1 MASELNID
9 TKFLRN
15 LEKVDES
22 LQKIVK
28 STNDATAAFEEMLRK
43 TDSFDI
49 IAKLQSNLSKL
60 VGKKVEID
68 VDGKNVKS
76 ISETMDRLVEQVKS
90 LAGTDLFDTS
100 KIYENEKGIVA
111 LESHIANINKVIK
124 DLKKNIGNI
133 DAEKY
138 VSAPFVQTTQF
149 VAPINPRTQ
158 KEYGKNTNAYR
169 NAYSNYEEEVAKER
183 EAYEERE
190 RIMEEAFNKEKEIRK
205 KSIEDAI
212 HALIEKKAIA
222 TEELEWQKM
231 TFAERLEYTQS
242 SLNKI
247 LKAEKKN
254 VDDVRKE
261 YKQLLAE
268 QIDIMSK
275 RQKLGDYAD
284 GAEKTSAEKE
294 YDIQFERRN
303 ARRIEIEREYGD
315 SVVDIAENAQR
326 KILDL
331 EMARIKKAKEAE
343 FERYAT
349 SPTGALEISSKATT
363 INQMKDAQKY
373 IQAARA
379 NVDVSD
385 TETIKKLND
394 EYTRLRMTIEN
405 LTTAEKNEQ
414 TLQPTLKNEYARL
427 LVELDKINKAK
438 EKAANT
444 SAFKRGE
451 EESVRSMNALLER
464 ENDVKAKMAKIEEA
478 ARVKTEERIKL
489 EKELAFWTEQ
499 RDEAR
504 KKINERDIRD
514 AKKGKGSTE
523 ANNYLY
529 ADEMAQKKQQE
540 LSLIDGYE
548 SALDEV
554 VRKHEAARAMESIAL
569 TEKTERERAEKVKA
583 AWIEMLK
590 YNSTNGAISSKD
602 ARGAIS
608 YADNT
613 QTLKDEKE
621 AIEYLKDAR
630 LRLNKEDEKYEETL
644 EDLNKKIAEH
654 THNIKM
660 ATDAQ
665 YAENQAKKQA
675 REVNTTYAGAL
686 NFSKHTQSINEQ
698 IQAIKYLKEAREKLN
713 KNDFGS
719 ENEYKKAVKDIT
731 DEINRQQEAVDEL
744 EGKTKKTNSELSTL
758 SRRLIAAFS
767 INAISNYVSKVVQLR
782 GEFALQQKALAAIVQ
797 DQKAA
802 NKLWEQTVSLALK
815 SPYRVKQLV
824 TYTKQLA
831 AYRVETQKLHDTTK
845 MLADVSA
852 GLGVDMERLI
862 LAYGQVK
869 AANYLRGTE
878 LRQFSE
884 AGINILGELATYFE
898 ETRGKAFSVAEVF
911 EMVSKRAVK
920 FEDVDAV
927 FKRLT
932 GSSGIFFKMQEKQAE
947 TVAGQLSNL
956 RDAYEIMLND
966 IGKQNEGTIISVI
979 SAARI
984 IVAHWREIATIVKPI
999 LETLVVGM
1007 AAWRVQMALSSK
1019 SLKTFGLYMK
1029 QFYIL
1034 ATQGKNAMIAFS
1046 KASSISSFAPFA
1058 LAIGAAVAALGNLI
1072 LNFYKYK
1079 QTISEINKKH
1089 DEAVKQINELN
1100 MEFIQASKKSNPYKE
1115 HVESL
1120 QNLISLANKKYKMEI
1135 DVDIKKLSDGEIETM
1150 FNDIRSRM
1158 MSDELFISSA
1168 MKDFASRNMWG
1179 NDIFGDEI
1187 VEDIKDFSDALQSY
1201 DEFIVNNQSKLISS
1215 LRDNYND
1222 LTDAEKKAL
1231 EELSKGFDSSAE
1243 SQEEYM
1249 QRTRD
1254 AITELIVAT
1263 GSALFDKRTV
1273 LDNKEYQSLYNETN
1287 KRLGG
1292 LHNSALTKISELR
1305 ASSKEAIKE
1314 WYEYIKKVQGLE
1326 GLPKDEL
1333 ERKLK
1338 LVISE
1343 TQLRNE
1349 WNDNVVRNINAWTEE
1364 YYRTQKG
1371 ITIKL
1376 NVPQATT
1383 MDNVLSSW
1391 QEEYNRK
1398 FKDYYGFQ
1406 KISNV
1411 DVTRDDIRTTLEEDY
1426 KKLKAEIDRFNSKDT
1441 SIADLYKDFDIVGAN
1456 KQLGELNA
1464 QINALGGN
1472 TDKLKKGGGSQKDWY
1487 SEMAKSI
1494 RDAHKDFISLNEDLG
1509 DAEALTEAIKK
1520 NTGAFSEAAKNAKLD
1535 VSLTDF
1541 SNFDSEGGSIGALNK
1556 LLEMIPKNAK
1566 NARINIQKMIG
1577 DITSEDIVNN
1587 AKESFDDLSRQFEK
1601 MFENYR
1607 LTIELKDAGFNSDFV
1622 ETFFNIPNVT
1632 TENIRDEIKKM
1643 LGDSAKEIS
1652 NDTSLI
1658 DAINKSTLSDK
1669 IKKLLLDNLSKVT
1682 KEEGNALQK
1691 RLKQY
1696 IDYTKESLS
1705 EISKIRLDEARE
1717 LQSVTDVIN
1726 AEIKRVGKDT
1736 EEGKRLVG
1744 ILETLRKSIKR
1755 NADEDAQK
1763 AEWENFKGSDMYT
1776 MMFEDLEYFGTKALG
1791 VLKTKLEE
1799 FKGSLSDLDVSD
1811 VKEIISQIEK
1821 IEGVM
1826 IDRNPFKLLSETK
1839 TDLKGLPSEKEL
1851 QQQFADS
1858 SMKVDEY
1865 QKELDAVNA
1874 IIAAKNTILNADKKT
1889 EDNIKSSAEAEKS
1902 LSEYTKKYGDY
1913 TQKSVAE
1920 LNQRKAALEENLN
1933 KEKGIAETSRKGLGL
1948 YKKSRQEYAS
1958 AANKVQ
1964 QIGQQVD
1971 NAFSAT
1977 RDILSAV
1984 GVEADS
1990 VAGTLLEA
1998 GQNMTSLIFS
2008 AIQMQLQ
2015 FKAMGV
2021 AANSALGVI
2030 GWIATALQVVAQLFT
2045 ALFSIHDKKREKQIQ
2060 KELDLV
2066 KKLEKE
2072 YKKLEKAMDEAYSVD
2087 AMKSSYDEAQKN
2099 LDAQIASYE
2108 KIIQLEKAKKK
2119 TDNDKLEEYQDKL
2132 EELREQKEELK
2143 REKVE
2148 DFGGNYDFRSVTREF
2163 VDAWLDA
2170 FRETGIGIDG
2180 LDEKFKELMQNI
2192 VVEQA
2197 VMTGA
2202 SKILEPMLNSINKNL
2217 EDDFVLDS
2225 DELSEIEDLNEDAR
2239 LRLDQFLK
2247 SLFGEGGVFSDYV
2260 NTEANGEL
2268 DGLQKG
2274 IQGITEETAQIIEGY
2289 LNSIRFF
2296 VSEKYN
2302 LLSNFVS
2309 SFTNTEMENP
2319 IISQLKIIAV
2329 QTTSINTLL
2338 NSLTAPHPTQDGF
2351 GIKVVI

>member
-190 RIMEEAFNKEKEIRK
+190 RLEEEIFNRVKESRK
-205 KSIEDAI
+205 RNIENAM

-275 RQKLGDYAD
+275 RQKLEGYEDSR
-284 GAEKTSAEKE
+284 EKQAAEKE

-331 EMARIKKAKEAE
+331 EMARIKKAEEAE

-349 SPTGALEISSKATT
+349 SPSGALNLASKATT

-427 LVELDKINKAK
+427 LVELDKIASAK
-438 EKAANT
+438 EKVSKT
-444 SAFKRGE
+444 SAFRNGDAA
-451 EESVRSMNALLER
+451 SVRSMSALLER
-464 ENDVKAKMAKIEEA
+464 EKDIREKMSKIEEA
-478 ARVKTEERIKL
+478 AKVKTKERIEL
-489 EKELAFWTEQ
+489 EKELASWTAK
-499 RDEAR
+499 RAEAGR
-504 KKINERDIRD
+504 KQET
-514 AKKGKGSTE
+514 SEYTH
-523 ANNYLY
+523 
-529 ADEMAQKKQQE
+529 ADEKVKE
-540 LSLIDGYE
+540 IERNLSLMDGYE
-548 SALDEV
+548 SALDDV

-569 TEKTERERAEKVKA
+569 TEKTEKEKAEIANRILKERLAESSKYGSISSDSANRMISVTDNSQNVAEEERAIKKLE
-583 AWIEMLK
+583 E
-590 YNSTNGAISSKD
+590 
-602 ARGAIS
+602 AR
-608 YADNT
+608 
-613 QTLKDEKE
+613 KH
-621 AIEYLKDAR
+621 
-630 LRLNKEDEKYEETL
+630 LNQNDVDYQETL
-644 EDLNKKIAEH
+644 ERLNKKIAEH

-675 REVNTTYAGAL
+675 REVNTTYDGAL
-686 NFSKHTQSINEQ
+686 NFSRNTQSINEQ

-713 KNDFGS
+713 KYDFGS

-731 DEINRQQEAVDEL
+731 DEINRQKESLDEL

-782 GEFALQQKALAAIVQ
+782 GEFALQKKALSAIVQ

-802 NKLWEQTVSLALK
+802 NKLWEQTISLALK

-831 AYRVETQKLHDTTK
+831 AYRIETEKLHDTTK

-920 FEDVDAV
+920 FEDVDEV

-979 SAARI
+979 SSARFI
-984 IVAHWREIATIVKPI
+984 ISHWEGIATIVKPI
-999 LETLVVGM
+999 LEMLVVGM
-1007 AAWRVQMALSSK
+1007 AAWRVQMLRNSETI
-1019 SLKTFGLYMK
+1019 KTFGLYMK

-1034 ATQGKNAMIAFS
+1034 VTKGKKAMVDFS
-1046 KASSISSFAPFA
+1046 KASNISKFAPFT
-1058 LAIGAAVAALGNLI
+1058 LAIGAAVVALGHLI
-1072 LNFYKYK
+1072 SNINKYN
-1079 QTISEINKKH
+1079 QAISEINKKH
-1089 DEAVKQINELN
+1089 DEAVRQINELN
-1100 MEFIQASKKSNPYKE
+1100 MEFIQASKQQNPYKAQIDA
-1115 HVESL
+1115 L
-1120 QNLISLANKKYKMEI
+1120 KKLISLAEKKYKMNIE
-1135 DVDIKKLSDGEIETM
+1135 VDISKLNQEDIEKT

-1158 MSDELFISSA
+1158 SSDELFISSA
-1168 MKDFASRNMWG
+1168 MKTFSNREHVRFNL
-1179 NDIFGDEI
+1179 FGDEI
-1187 VEDIKDFSDALQSY
+1187 VDDVKDFSDALQY
-1201 DEFIVNNQSKLISS
+1201 YNEIIVNNQSEIISS
-1215 LRDNYND
+1215 LKDNYND
-1222 LTDAEKKAL
+1222 LTEAEKKAL

-1243 SQEEYM
+1243 SQEEYL
-1249 QRTRD
+1249 QRVGNILGKLRKQEQERLDFSYNNSTYEEYKKLSSEIANIWGITYTRIGMGFD
-1254 AITELIVAT
+1254 TLIHQT
-1263 GSALFDKRTV
+1263 
-1273 LDNKEYQSLYNETN
+1273 
-1287 KRLGG
+1287 
-1292 LHNSALTKISELR
+1292 
-1305 ASSKEAIKE
+1305 KEAKKE

-1364 YYRTQKG
+1364 YYREQKG

-1376 NVPQATT
+1376 NVPQVTT

-1411 DVTRDDIRTTLEEDY
+1411 DVTREDLITTLDEEY
-1426 KKLKAEIDRFNSKDT
+1426 KKLKAERDRFKSRDT
-1441 SIADLYKDFDIVGAN
+1441 SIADLYEDFDIVGAT
-1456 KQLGELNA
+1456 KKLAELKAQLT
-1464 QINALGGN
+1464 ALGGN

-1494 RDAHKDFISLNEDLG
+1494 RDAHKDFLSLNEDLG
-1509 DAEALTEAIKK
+1509 DAEALTEAIKR

-1535 VSLTDF
+1535 VSITDF

-1652 NDTSLI
+1652 NDKSLI

-1799 FKGSLSDLDVSD
+1799 FKSSLKDLPVSD

-1839 TDLKGLPSEKEL
+1839 TDLKGIPSEKEL

-1865 QKELDAVNA
+1865 QKELDAINA
-1874 IIAAKNTILNADKKT
+1874 IIAAKNTILNTDKKT

-1913 TQKSVAE
+1913 TQKSVTE
-1920 LNQRKAALEENLN
+1920 LNQRKAALEQNLN
-1933 KEKGIAETSRKGLGL
+1933 KEKEIANTSRKGLGL

-1984 GVEADS
+1984 GVESDS

-2108 KIIQLEKAKKK
+2108 KIIQLEKDKKK

-2202 SKILEPMLNSINKNL
+2202 SKILQPMLDSINKSL

-2225 DELSEIEDLNEDAR
+2225 DELSSIEELNEDAR

>member
-169 NAYSNYEEEVAKER
+169 NAYSNYEEEVAKQR

-190 RIMEEAFNKEKEIRK
+190 RLEEEIFNREKEIRK
-205 KSIEDAI
+205 KRIEDAI

-275 RQKLGDYAD
+275 RQKLEGYEDSRERQA
-284 GAEKTSAEKE
+284 AEKE

-326 KILDL
+326 KILDI
-331 EMARIKKAKEAE
+331 EMARIKKAEEAE

-349 SPTGALEISSKATT
+349 SPSGALNLASKATT

-427 LVELDKINKAK
+427 LVELDKIASAK
-438 EKAANT
+438 EKAYKT
-444 SAFKRGE
+444 SAFRNRDE
-451 EESVRSMNALLER
+451 ASVQSTIALLER
-464 ENDVKAKMAKIEEA
+464 EKDIRAKMAKIEEA
-478 ARVKTEERIKL
+478 AKVKTKERIEL

-499 RDEAR
+499 RDAAR

-514 AKKGKGSTE
+514 AKKGQGSTE

-529 ADEMAQKKQQE
+529 ADEMVQKKQQE

-554 VRKHEAARAMESIAL
+554 IRKHEAARAMESIAL
-569 TEKTERERAEKVKA
+569 TEKTERERAEIA
-583 AWIEMLK
+583 NRILRERLAESSK
-590 YNSTNGAISSKD
+590 YGSISSDSANRMIRATDNSQNVAEEERAIKKLEE
-602 ARGAIS
+602 AR
-608 YADNT
+608 
-613 QTLKDEKE
+613 KH
-621 AIEYLKDAR
+621 
-630 LRLNKEDEKYEETL
+630 LNQNDVNYQETL
-644 EDLNKKIAEH
+644 ERLNTKIAEH

-675 REVNTTYAGAL
+675 REVNTTYDGAL
-686 NFSKHTQSINEQ
+686 NFSRNTQSINEQ

-731 DEINRQQEAVDEL
+731 DEINRQKESLDEL

-767 INAISNYVSKVVQLR
+767 INAISNYVSKVVTLR

-802 NKLWEQTVSLALK
+802 NKLWEQTVALALK

-911 EMVSKRAVK
+911 DMVSKRAVK
-920 FEDVDAV
+920 FEDVDEV

-1007 AAWRVQMALSSK
+1007 TVWRVQMALSSK

-1072 LNFYKYK
+1072 LNFHKYK
-1079 QTISEINKKH
+1079 QAISEINKKH
-1089 DEAVKQINELN
+1089 DEAVRQVNEIN
-1100 MEFIQASKKSNPYKE
+1100 MEFIQASKQQNPYK
-1115 HVESL
+1115 SQIDAL
-1120 QNLISLANKKYKMEI
+1120 KKLISLAEKKYKMTIE
-1135 DVDIKKLSDGEIETM
+1135 VDIAKLNSENIEKT

-1168 MKDFASRNMWG
+1168 MKTFTNRDKRLTLE
-1179 NDIFGDEI
+1179 DTI
-1187 VEDIKDFSDALQSY
+1187 VEDMRDFSNSVQSL
-1201 DEFIVNNQSKLISS
+1201 DEYISNNQANIVSKLK
-1215 LRDNYND
+1215 DNYSD
-1222 LTDAEKKAL
+1222 LTKEEKDAL
-1231 EELSKGFDSSAE
+1231 EELSKGFDASAE
-1243 SQEEYM
+1243 SQEEYL
-1249 QRTRD
+1249 QRVINT
-1254 AITELIVAT
+1254 
-1263 GSALFDKRTV
+1263 FDKIVGKEEER
-1273 LDNKEYQSLYNETN
+1273 LEFARSYGKEGEYQKLASKINNVWGGTYN
-1287 KRLGG
+1287 
-1292 LHNSALTKISELR
+1292 KIASGILDLR
-1305 ASSKEAIKE
+1305 DKTKEATKE
-1314 WYEYIKKVQGLE
+1314 WYEFIKKVQGLE
-1326 GLPKDEL
+1326 GLPKEEL
-1333 ERKLK
+1333 ERRLK
-1338 LVISE
+1338 IVINE
-1343 TQLRNE
+1343 TQIKNE
-1349 WNDNVVRNINAWTEE
+1349 WNDKVVRNINAWTEE
-1364 YYRTQKG
+1364 YYRQQKG

-1376 NVPQATT
+1376 NAPQVTT

-1411 DVTRDDIRTTLEEDY
+1411 DVTRDDIRATLQEDY
-1426 KKLKAEIDRFNSKDT
+1426 KKLKEDIKEFNSRDT
-1441 SIADLYKDFDIVGAN
+1441 SIADLYKDFDIVGAT
-1456 KQLGELNA
+1456 KKLEELNA
-1464 QINALGGN
+1464 QITALGGN
-1472 TDKLKKGGGSQKDWY
+1472 NDKLKKGGGSQKDWY

-1509 DAEALTEAIKK
+1509 DAEALTEAIKR

-1577 DITSEDIVNN
+1577 DITSEDTVNK

-1776 MMFEDLEYFGTKALG
+1776 MMFEDLEYFGTKALD

-1799 FKGSLSDLDVSD
+1799 FKSSLKDLPVSD

-1821 IEGVM
+1821 IENVM
-1826 IDRNPFKLLSETK
+1826 IDRNPFKLLRETK
-1839 TDLKGLPSEKEL
+1839 TDLKKLPSEKEL

-1858 SMKVDEY
+1858 SAKVDEY
-1865 QKELDAVNA
+1865 QKELDAINA
-1874 IIAAKNTILNADKKT
+1874 IIAAKNTILNTDKKT

-1913 TQKSVAE
+1913 TQKSVTE

-1958 AANKVQ
+1958 AANKAQ

-2066 KKLEKE
+2066 NKLEKE

-2108 KIIQLEKAKKK
+2108 KIIQLEKDKKK

-2202 SKILEPMLNSINKNL
+2202 SKILQPMLDSINKNL

>member
-68 VDGKNVKS
+68 VDGRNVKS

-169 NAYSNYEEEVAKER
+169 NAYSNYEEEVARER

-190 RIMEEAFNKEKEIRK
+190 RLEEEIFNRVKESRK
-205 KSIEDAI
+205 RNIENAM

-242 SLNKI
+242 ALNKI

-275 RQKLGDYAD
+275 RQKLEGYEDSR
-284 GAEKTSAEKE
+284 EKQAAEKE

-331 EMARIKKAKEAE
+331 EMARIKKAEEAE

-349 SPTGALEISSKATT
+349 SPSGALNLASKATT

-427 LVELDKINKAK
+427 LVELDKIASAK
-438 EKAANT
+438 EKAYKT
-444 SAFKRGE
+444 SAFGNRDE
-451 EESVRSMNALLER
+451 ASVHSIVALLER
-464 ENDVKAKMAKIEEA
+464 EKDVKAKMAKIEDA

-489 EKELAFWTEQ
+489 EKELVFWTEQ

-529 ADEMAQKKQQE
+529 ADEKVKE
-540 LSLIDGYE
+540 IERNLSLTDGYE
-548 SALDEV
+548 SALDDV

-569 TEKTERERAEKVKA
+569 TEKTEKEKAEIANRILKERLAESSKYGSISSDSANRMIRATDNSQNVAEEERAIKKLE
-583 AWIEMLK
+583 E
-590 YNSTNGAISSKD
+590 
-602 ARGAIS
+602 AR
-608 YADNT
+608 
-613 QTLKDEKE
+613 KH
-621 AIEYLKDAR
+621 
-630 LRLNKEDEKYEETL
+630 LNQNDVDYQETL
-644 EDLNKKIAEH
+644 ERLNKKIAEH

-675 REVNTTYAGAL
+675 REVNTTYSGAL
-686 NFSKHTQSINEQ
+686 NFSRNTQSINEQ
-698 IQAIKYLKEAREKLN
+698 IQAIKYLREAREKLS

-731 DEINRQQEAVDEL
+731 DEINRQKESLDEL
-744 EGKTKKTNSELSTL
+744 EGKTKNTNSELSTL

-782 GEFALQQKALAAIVQ
+782 GEFALQQKALSAIVQ

-802 NKLWEQTVSLALK
+802 NKLWEQTISLALK

-911 EMVSKRAVK
+911 DMVSKRAVK
-920 FEDVDAV
+920 FEDVDEV

-979 SAARI
+979 SSARF

-1007 AAWRVQMALSSK
+1007 TAWRVQMALSSK

-1079 QTISEINKKH
+1079 QAISEINKKH
-1089 DEAVKQINELN
+1089 DEAVRQVNEIN
-1100 MEFIQASKKSNPYKE
+1100 MEFIQASKQQNPYK
-1115 HVESL
+1115 SQIDAL
-1120 QNLISLANKKYKMEI
+1120 KKLISLAEKKYKMTIE
-1135 DVDIKKLSDGEIETM
+1135 VDIAKLNSDDIENT

-1168 MKDFASRNMWG
+1168 MKTFTNRDKRLTLE
-1179 NDIFGDEI
+1179 DTI
-1187 VEDIKDFSDALQSY
+1187 VEDMRDFSNSVQSL
-1201 DEFIVNNQSKLISS
+1201 DEYISNNQANIVSKLK
-1215 LRDNYND
+1215 DNYSD
-1222 LTDAEKKAL
+1222 LTKEEKDAL
-1231 EELSKGFDSSAE
+1231 EELSKGFDASAE
-1243 SQEEYM
+1243 SQEEYLK
-1249 QRTRD
+1249 RVINT
-1254 AITELIVAT
+1254 
-1263 GSALFDKRTV
+1263 FDKIVGKEEER
-1273 LDNKEYQSLYNETN
+1273 LEFARSYGKEGEYQKLASKINDVW
-1287 KRLGG
+1287 GG
-1292 LHNSALTKISELR
+1292 TYYKIASGIDNLR
-1305 ASSKEAIKE
+1305 DKTKEATKE
-1314 WYEYIKKVQGLE
+1314 WYEFIKRVEGLE

-1338 LVISE
+1338 LVINE
-1343 TQLRNE
+1343 TQIKNE
-1349 WNDNVVRNINAWTEE
+1349 WNDKVVRNINAWTEE

-1376 NVPQATT
+1376 NVPQVTT

-1441 SIADLYKDFDIVGAN
+1441 RIANLYKDFDIVGAN
-1456 KQLGELNA
+1456 KQLEELNA
-1464 QINALGGN
+1464 QITALGGN

-1509 DAEALTEAIKK
+1509 DAEALTEAIKR

-1632 TENIRDEIKKM
+1632 TENIRDEIKKL

-1776 MMFEDLEYFGTKALG
+1776 MMFEDLEYFGTKALD
-1791 VLKTKLEE
+1791 VLKTKLEG
-1799 FKGSLSDLDVSD
+1799 FKSSLKDLKVSN

-1826 IDRNPFKLLSETK
+1826 IDRNPFKLLRETK

-1858 SMKVDEY
+1858 SAKVDEY
-1865 QKELDAVNA
+1865 QEELDAVNA
-1874 IIAAKNTILNADKKT
+1874 IIAAKNTILNTDKKT

-1913 TQKSVAE
+1913 TKLSVAE
-1920 LNQRKAALEENLN
+1920 LNQRKASLEENLN

-1984 GVEADS
+1984 GVESDS

-2008 AIQMQLQ
+2008 AIEMQLQ

-2099 LDAQIASYE
+2099 LDSQIASYE
-2108 KIIQLEKAKKK
+2108 KIIQLEKDKKK

-2163 VDAWLDA
+2163 VDAWIDA

-2202 SKILEPMLNSINKNL
+2202 SKILQPMLDSINKSL

-2225 DELSEIEDLNEDAR
+2225 DELSSIEELNEDAR

>member
-49 IAKLQSNLSKL
+49 IAKLQSDLSKL

-68 VDGKNVKS
+68 VDGRNVKS

-190 RIMEEAFNKEKEIRK
+190 RLEEEIFNRVKESRK
-205 KSIEDAI
+205 RNIENVM

-242 SLNKI
+242 ALNKI

-275 RQKLGDYAD
+275 RQKLEGYEDSRERQA
-284 GAEKTSAEKE
+284 AEKE
-294 YDIQFERRN
+294 YDTQFERRN

-326 KILDL
+326 KILDI
-331 EMARIKKAKEAE
+331 EMARIKKAEEAE

-349 SPTGALEISSKATT
+349 SPSGALNFASKATT

-427 LVELDKINKAK
+427 LVELDKIASAK
-438 EKAANT
+438 EKAYKT
-444 SAFKRGE
+444 SAFGNRDE
-451 EESVRSMNALLER
+451 ASVHSIVALLER
-464 ENDVKAKMAKIEEA
+464 EKDIREKMAKIEEA
-478 ARVKTEERIKL
+478 AKVKTKERIEL
-489 EKELAFWTEQ
+489 EKELASWTAK
-499 RDEAR
+499 RAEAGR
-504 KKINERDIRD
+504 KQETSEY
-514 AKKGKGSTE
+514 A
-523 ANNYLY
+523 L
-529 ADEMAQKKQQE
+529 ADEKVKE
-540 LSLIDGYE
+540 IERNLSLMDGYE
-548 SALDEV
+548 SALDDV
-554 VRKHEAARAMESIAL
+554 VRKHEAARAMESIAI
-569 TEKTERERAEKVKA
+569 TEKTEKEKAEIANRILRERLAESS
-583 AWIEMLK
+583 K
-590 YNSTNGAISSKD
+590 YGSISSDSANRMIRATDNSQNVAEEERAIKKLEE
-602 ARGAIS
+602 AR
-608 YADNT
+608 
-613 QTLKDEKE
+613 KH
-621 AIEYLKDAR
+621 
-630 LRLNKEDEKYEETL
+630 LNQNDVDYQETL
-644 EDLNKKIAEH
+644 ERLNKKIAEH

-675 REVNTTYAGAL
+675 REVNTTYDGAL
-686 NFSKHTQSINEQ
+686 NFSRNTQSINEQ

-731 DEINRQQEAVDEL
+731 DEINRQKESLDEL

-852 GLGVDMERLI
+852 GLGIDMERLI

-911 EMVSKRAVK
+911 DMVSKRAVK
-920 FEDVDAV
+920 FEDVDEV

-966 IGKQNEGTIISVI
+966 IGKENEGLILTVVR
-979 SAARI
+979 AARY
-984 IVAHWREIATIVKPI
+984 IVSHWKEIATIVKPI

-1007 AAWRVQMALSSK
+1007 TAWRVQMALSSK

-1046 KASSISSFAPFA
+1046 KAASISSFAPFA

-1072 LNFYKYK
+1072 LNLNKYN
-1079 QTISEINKKH
+1079 QAISEINKKH
-1089 DEAVKQINELN
+1089 DEAVRQINELN

-1120 QNLISLANKKYKMEI
+1120 QKLISLANKKYKMEI

-1168 MKDFASRNMWG
+1168 IKTFASREGRINP
-1179 NDIFGDEI
+1179 FGDEI
-1187 VEDIKDFSDALQSY
+1187 VKDIKQFSDALQSY
-1201 DEFIVNNQSKLISS
+1201 DEFIVNNQSKLISN
-1215 LRDNYND
+1215 LKDNYND
-1222 LTDAEKKAL
+1222 LTDAEKTAL

-1249 QRTRD
+1249 QRVRNTLKKLVEHEEVS
-1254 AITELIVAT
+1254 I
-1263 GSALFDKRTV
+1263 SYALDTKSNDEFAKVMSRIRKV
-1273 LDNKEYQSLYNETN
+1273 IGDNY
-1287 KRLGG
+1287 
-1292 LHNSALTKISELR
+1292 SELAR
-1305 ASSKEAIKE
+1305 FVTAVRNKTKDATEE
-1314 WYEYIKKVQGLE
+1314 WYEFIEKVQGLE

-1343 TQLRNE
+1343 TQLKNE

-1376 NVPQATT
+1376 NAPQVTT

-1406 KISNV
+1406 KISNI
-1411 DVTRDDIRTTLEEDY
+1411 DVTREDLITTLDEQY
-1426 KKLKAEIDRFNSKDT
+1426 KKLKADRDRFNSRDT
-1441 SIADLYKDFDIVGAN
+1441 TIADLYKDFDIVGAT
-1456 KQLGELNA
+1456 KKLAELEAQLNA
-1464 QINALGGN
+1464 LRGN
-1472 TDKLKKGGGSQKDWY
+1472 DDKLKKGGGSQKDWY

-1509 DAEALTEAIKK
+1509 DAEALTEAIKR

-1587 AKESFDDLSRQFEK
+1587 AKESFDDLSRQFEQ

-1622 ETFFNIPNVT
+1622 DTFFNIPNVT

-1669 IKKLLLDNLSKVT
+1669 IKKLLIDNLSKVT

-1776 MMFEDLEYFGTKALG
+1776 MMFEDIEYFGTKALG

-1799 FKGSLSDLDVSD
+1799 FKSSLKDLPVSD

-1821 IEGVM
+1821 IENVM
-1826 IDRNPFKLLSETK
+1826 IDRNPFKLLRETK

-1858 SMKVDEY
+1858 SAKVDEY
-1865 QKELDAVNA
+1865 QEELDAVNA
-1874 IIAAKNTILNADKKT
+1874 IIAAKNTILNTDKKS

-1913 TQKSVAE
+1913 TQKSVTE

-1958 AANKVQ
+1958 AANRVQ

-1984 GVEADS
+1984 GVESDS

-2099 LDAQIASYE
+2099 LDSQIASYE
-2108 KIIQLEKAKKK
+2108 KIIQLEKDKKK

-2202 SKILEPMLNSINKNL
+2202 SKILQPMLDSINKSL

>member
-68 VDGKNVKS
+68 VDGRNVKS

-190 RIMEEAFNKEKEIRK
+190 RLEEEIFNKEKEIRK

-242 SLNKI
+242 ALNKI

-275 RQKLGDYAD
+275 RQKLEGYEDSR
-284 GAEKTSAEKE
+284 EKQAAEKE

-331 EMARIKKAKEAE
+331 EMARIKKAEEAE

-349 SPTGALEISSKATT
+349 SPSGALNLASKATT

-427 LVELDKINKAK
+427 LVELDKIASAK
-438 EKAANT
+438 EKVSKT
-444 SAFKRGE
+444 SAFRNGDAA
-451 EESVRSMNALLER
+451 SVRSMSALLER
-464 ENDVKAKMAKIEEA
+464 EKDIREKMSKIEEA
-478 ARVKTEERIKL
+478 AKVKTKERIEL
-489 EKELAFWTEQ
+489 EKELASWTAK
-499 RDEAR
+499 RAEAGR
-504 KKINERDIRD
+504 KQET
-514 AKKGKGSTE
+514 SEYTH
-523 ANNYLY
+523 
-529 ADEMAQKKQQE
+529 ADEKVKE
-540 LSLIDGYE
+540 IERNLSLMDGYE
-548 SALDEV
+548 SALDDV

-569 TEKTERERAEKVKA
+569 TEKTERERAEIA
-583 AWIEMLK
+583 NRILK
-590 YNSTNGAISSKD
+590 ERLAESSKYGSISSDSANRMIRATDNSQNVAEEERAIKKLEE
-602 ARGAIS
+602 ARK
-608 YADNT
+608 N
-613 QTLKDEKE
+613 
-621 AIEYLKDAR
+621 
-630 LRLNKEDEKYEETL
+630 LNKNDVDYQETL
-644 EDLNKKIAEH
+644 ERLNKKIAEH

-675 REVNTTYAGAL
+675 REVNTTYDGAL
-686 NFSKHTQSINEQ
+686 DFSRNTQSINEQ

-731 DEINRQQEAVDEL
+731 DEINRQKESLDEL

-802 NKLWEQTVSLALK
+802 NKLWEQTVALALK

-911 EMVSKRAVK
+911 DMVSKRAVK
-920 FEDVDAV
+920 FEDVDEV

-1007 AAWRVQMALSSK
+1007 TAWRVQMALSSK

-1046 KASSISSFAPFA
+1046 KASSISSFTPFA
-1058 LAIGAAVAALGNLI
+1058 LAIGAAVAALANLI
-1072 LNFYKYK
+1072 VNFVKYK
-1079 QTISEINKKH
+1079 QVISDINKKH

-1135 DVDIKKLSDGEIETM
+1135 DVDIKKFSDGEIETM

-1168 MKDFASRNMWG
+1168 MKDFASRNVWS

-1222 LTDAEKKAL
+1222 LTEAEKKAL
-1231 EELSKGFDSSAE
+1231 DELSKGFDSSAE

-1263 GSALFDKRTV
+1263 GSALFDKRKV

-1305 ASSKEAIKE
+1305 VSSKEAIKE

-1343 TQLRNE
+1343 TQLKNE

-1364 YYRTQKG
+1364 YYREQKG

-1376 NVPQATT
+1376 NVPQVTT

-1411 DVTRDDIRTTLEEDY
+1411 DVTREDLITTLDEEY
-1426 KKLKAEIDRFNSKDT
+1426 KKLKAERDRFKSRDT
-1441 SIADLYKDFDIVGAN
+1441 SIADLYEDFDIVGAT
-1456 KQLGELNA
+1456 KKLAELKAQLNA
-1464 QINALGGN
+1464 LRGN
-1472 TDKLKKGGGSQKDWY
+1472 DDKLKKGGDSQKDWY

-1494 RDAHKDFISLNEDLG
+1494 RDAHKNFISLNEDLG
-1509 DAEALTEAIKK
+1509 DAEALTEAIKR

-1535 VSLTDF
+1535 VSLKDF
-1541 SNFDSEGGSIGALNK
+1541 SNFDTEEGSIGALNK

-1607 LTIELKDAGFNSDFV
+1607 LTIELKDAGFNSDFL

-1652 NDTSLI
+1652 NDKSLI

-1776 MMFEDLEYFGTKALG
+1776 MMFEDIEYFGTKALG

-1799 FKGSLSDLDVSD
+1799 FKSSLKDLPVSD

-1826 IDRNPFKLLSETK
+1826 IDRNPFKLLRETK
-1839 TDLKGLPSEKEL
+1839 TDLKKLPSEKKL

-1858 SMKVDEY
+1858 SAKVDEY
-1865 QKELDAVNA
+1865 QQELDAINA
-1874 IIAAKNTILNADKKT
+1874 IIAAKNTILNTDKKT
-1889 EDNIKSSAEAEKS
+1889 EDNIKSSAEAERT

-1913 TQKSVAE
+1913 TQKSVTE

-1933 KEKGIAETSRKGLGL
+1933 KEKGIAETSRKGLDL
-1948 YKKSRQEYAS
+1948 YKKSREEYAS
-1958 AANKVQ
+1958 AANKAQ
-1964 QIGQQVD
+1964 QMGQQVD

-1984 GVEADS
+1984 GVESDS

-2108 KIIQLEKAKKK
+2108 KIIQLEKDKKK

-2202 SKILEPMLNSINKNL
+2202 SKILQPMLDSINKSL

-2225 DELSEIEDLNEDAR
+2225 DELSSIEELNEDAR

>member
-68 VDGKNVKS
+68 VDGENVKS

-158 KEYGKNTNAYR
+158 KEYGKNTNEYR

-242 SLNKI
+242 ALNKI

-275 RQKLGDYAD
+275 RQKLEGYEDSR
-284 GAEKTSAEKE
+284 EKQAAEKE

-331 EMARIKKAKEAE
+331 EMARIKKAEEAE

-349 SPTGALEISSKATT
+349 SPSGALNLASKATT

-444 SAFKRGE
+444 SAFKKGE
-451 EESVRSMNALLER
+451 EESVRSMNSLLER

-548 SALDEV
+548 SALDDV

-569 TEKTERERAEKVKA
+569 TEKTERERAEIA
-583 AWIEMLK
+583 NRILK
-590 YNSTNGAISSKD
+590 ERLAESSKYGSISSESANRMIRATDNSQNVAEEERAIKKLEE
-602 ARGAIS
+602 AR
-608 YADNT
+608 
-613 QTLKDEKE
+613 KH
-621 AIEYLKDAR
+621 
-630 LRLNKEDEKYEETL
+630 LNQNDVDYQETL
-644 EDLNKKIAEH
+644 ERLNKKIAEH

-675 REVNTTYAGAL
+675 REVNTTYDGAL
-686 NFSKHTQSINEQ
+686 NFSRNTQSINEQ

-731 DEINRQQEAVDEL
+731 DEINRQKESLDEL

-911 EMVSKRAVK
+911 DMVSKRAVK
-920 FEDVDAV
+920 FEDVDEV

-947 TVAGQLSNL
+947 TVAGQISNL

-979 SAARI
+979 SSARY

-1007 AAWRVQMALSSK
+1007 IAWRINMLRNSET
-1019 SLKTFGLYMK
+1019 LKTFGLYMK

-1034 ATQGKNAMIAFS
+1034 ATQGKNAMIDFS
-1046 KASSISSFAPFA
+1046 KASNISKFAPFA
-1058 LAIGAAVAALGNLI
+1058 LAIGAAVAALSNLI
-1072 LNFYKYK
+1072 MNVVKYG
-1079 QTISEINKKH
+1079 QVISEINKKH
-1089 DEAVKQINELN
+1089 DEAVKPINELN
-1100 MEFIQASKKSNPYKE
+1100 MEFIQASKQQNPYK
-1115 HVESL
+1115 SQIDAL
-1120 QNLISLANKKYKMEI
+1120 KKLISLAEKKYKMTIE
-1135 DVDIKKLSDGEIETM
+1135 VDIAKLNQEDIEKT
-1150 FNDIRSRM
+1150 FNDIRQRM
-1158 MSDELFISSA
+1158 LSEELFISSA
-1168 MKDFASRNMWG
+1168 MKVFANREDGRFNPL
-1179 NDIFGDEI
+1179 GDEI
-1187 VEDIKDFSDALQSY
+1187 IKDFKQFSDELQSY
-1201 DEFIVNNQSKLISS
+1201 YEYISNNQSKLISS
-1215 LRDNYND
+1215 LKDNYND
-1222 LTDAEKKAL
+1222 LTEAEKKAL

-1243 SQEEYM
+1243 SQDEYLE
-1249 QRTRD
+1249 RVRKTL
-1254 AITELIVAT
+1254 AEL
-1263 GSALFDKRTV
+1263 LKQ
-1273 LDNKEYQSLYNETN
+1273 EN
-1287 KRLGG
+1287 KRLIFTGSQVGSDKLASNINKIWGG
-1292 LHNSALTKISELR
+1292 TYHTLSFMIDNLR
-1305 ASSKEAIKE
+1305 SKTTEAKKE
-1314 WYEYIKKVQGLE
+1314 WYEYIKRVQGLE

-1343 TQLRNE
+1343 TQLKNE

-1376 NVPQATT
+1376 NAPQVST

-1398 FKDYYGFQ
+1398 FKGYYGFQ

-1441 SIADLYKDFDIVGAN
+1441 RIANLYKDFDIAGAT
-1456 KQLGELNA
+1456 KKLKELAA
-1464 QINALGGN
+1464 QIAALGGDL
-1472 TDKLKKGGGSQKDWY
+1472 DKLNKEKKRDWY

-1494 RDAHKDFISLNEDLG
+1494 RDTHKDFISLNEDLG

-1520 NTGAFSEAAKNAKLD
+1520 NTGAFSEAAKNAKLN
-1535 VSLTDF
+1535 VSLKDF

-1556 LLEMIPKNAK
+1556 LLEMIPKKAK
-1566 NARINIQKMIG
+1566 NARINIKKMIG

-1776 MMFEDLEYFGTKALG
+1776 MMFEDIEYFGTKALG

-1799 FKGSLSDLDVSD
+1799 FKSSLKDLPVSD

-1821 IEGVM
+1821 IENVM

-1858 SMKVDEY
+1858 SAKVDEY

-1874 IIAAKNTILNADKKT
+1874 IIAAKNTILTVDKSSK
-1889 EDNIKSSAEAEKS
+1889 DSIKSSAEAEKS

-1913 TQKSVAE
+1913 TQKSVTE
-1920 LNQRKAALEENLN
+1920 LNQRKAALEQNLN
-1933 KEKGIAETSRKGLGL
+1933 KEKEIANTSRKGLGL

-1984 GVEADS
+1984 GVESDS
-1990 VAGTLLEA
+1990 VAGILLEA

-2008 AIQMQLQ
+2008 AIEMQLQ

-2030 GWIATALQVVAQLFT
+2030 GWIATSLQVVAQLFT
-2045 ALFSIHDKKREKQIQ
+2045 ALFSIHDKKKEKQIQ

-2108 KIIQLEKAKKK
+2108 KIIQLEKDKKK

-2202 SKILEPMLNSINKNL
+2202 SKILQPMLDSINKSL

-2225 DELSEIEDLNEDAR
+2225 DELSEIEELNEDAR

>member
-68 VDGKNVKS
+68 VDGRNVKS

-169 NAYSNYEEEVAKER
+169 NAYSNYEEEAAKER

-190 RIMEEAFNKEKEIRK
+190 RLEEEIFNKEKEIRK

-275 RQKLGDYAD
+275 RQKLEGYEDSRERQA
-284 GAEKTSAEKE
+284 AEKE

-326 KILDL
+326 KILDM
-331 EMARIKKAKEAE
+331 EMARIKKAEEAE

-349 SPTGALEISSKATT
+349 SPSGALNLASKATT

-427 LVELDKINKAK
+427 LVELDKIASAK
-438 EKAANT
+438 EKAYKT
-444 SAFKRGE
+444 SAFGNRDE
-451 EESVRSMNALLER
+451 ASVQSTIALLER
-464 ENDVKAKMAKIEEA
+464 EKDIRGKMAKIEEA
-478 ARVKTEERIKL
+478 AKVKTKERIEL

-499 RDEAR
+499 RDDAR

-514 AKKGKGSTE
+514 AKKGQGSTE

-529 ADEMAQKKQQE
+529 ADEMVQKKQQE

-554 VRKHEAARAMESIAL
+554 IRKHEAARAMESIAL
-569 TEKTERERAEKVKA
+569 TEKTEREKAEIA
-583 AWIEMLK
+583 HRILK
-590 YNSTNGAISSKD
+590 EKLAEASKYGSISSSSANKMISVTD
-602 ARGAIS
+602 NSQNVAEEERAIKKLEEAR
-608 YADNT
+608 
-613 QTLKDEKE
+613 KH
-621 AIEYLKDAR
+621 
-630 LRLNKEDEKYEETL
+630 LNQNDVNYQETL
-644 EDLNKKIAEH
+644 ERLNKKIAEH

-713 KNDFGS
+713 KYDFGS

-731 DEINRQQEAVDEL
+731 DEINRQKESLDEL

-802 NKLWEQTVSLALK
+802 NKLWEQTISLALK

-911 EMVSKRAVK
+911 DMVSKRAVK
-920 FEDVDAV
+920 FEDVDEV

-1007 AAWRVQMALSSK
+1007 VAWRVQMALSSK

-1079 QTISEINKKH
+1079 QAISEINKKH
-1089 DEAVKQINELN
+1089 DEAVRQVNEIN
-1100 MEFIQASKKSNPYKE
+1100 MEFIQASKQQNPYK
-1115 HVESL
+1115 SQIDAL
-1120 QNLISLANKKYKMEI
+1120 KKLISLAEKKYKMTIE
-1135 DVDIKKLSDGEIETM
+1135 VDIAKLNSDDIEKTFNEIK
-1150 FNDIRSRM
+1150 NSM

-1168 MKDFASRNMWG
+1168 MKTFTNRDKRLTLE
-1179 NDIFGDEI
+1179 DTI
-1187 VEDIKDFSDALQSY
+1187 VEDMVDFSNSVQSL
-1201 DEFIVNNQSKLISS
+1201 DEYISNNQANIVSKLK
-1215 LRDNYND
+1215 DNYSD
-1222 LTDAEKKAL
+1222 LTKEEKDAL
-1231 EELSKGFDSSAE
+1231 EELSKGFDASAE
-1243 SQEEYM
+1243 SQEEYLK
-1249 QRTRD
+1249 RVINT
-1254 AITELIVAT
+1254 
-1263 GSALFDKRTV
+1263 FDKIVGKEEER
-1273 LDNKEYQSLYNETN
+1273 LEFARSYGKEGEYQKLASKINNVWGGTYN
-1287 KRLGG
+1287 
-1292 LHNSALTKISELR
+1292 KIASGIDNLR
-1305 ASSKEAIKE
+1305 DKTKEATKE
-1314 WYEYIKKVQGLE
+1314 WYEFIEKVEGLE
-1326 GLPKDEL
+1326 GLPKEEL

-1338 LVISE
+1338 MVINE
-1343 TQLRNE
+1343 TQIKNE
-1349 WNDNVVRNINAWTEE
+1349 WNDKVVRNINAWTEE

-1376 NVPQATT
+1376 NAPQVTT

-1411 DVTRDDIRTTLEEDY
+1411 DVTREDIKTTLQEDY
-1426 KKLKAEIDRFNSKDT
+1426 NKLKAKIGSFYSRDT
-1441 SIADLYKDFDIVGAN
+1441 TIADLYKDFDIVGAN
-1456 KQLGELNA
+1456 KQLKELYA
-1464 QINALGGN
+1464 QITALGGN
-1472 TDKLKKGGGSQKDWY
+1472 TDKLNNAGGSQKDWY

-1509 DAEALTEAIKK
+1509 DAEALTEAIKR

-1556 LLEMIPKNAK
+1556 LLDMIPKNAK

-1577 DITSEDIVNN
+1577 DITSEDTVNK
-1587 AKESFDDLSRQFEK
+1587 AKERFDDLSRQFEK

-1682 KEEGNALQK
+1682 KEESNALQK

-1744 ILETLRKSIKR
+1744 ILETLRKSIKH

-1776 MMFEDLEYFGTKALG
+1776 MMFEDIEYFGTKALD

-1799 FKGSLSDLDVSD
+1799 FKGSLKDLPVSD

-1865 QKELDAVNA
+1865 QQELDAINA
-1874 IIAAKNTILNADKKT
+1874 IIAAKNTILNTDKKS

-1902 LSEYTKKYGDY
+1902 LSEYTQKYGDY

-1933 KEKGIAETSRKGLGL
+1933 KEKGIAETSRKGLDL
-1948 YKKSRQEYAS
+1948 YKKSREEYAS
-1958 AANKVQ
+1958 AANRVQ

-2045 ALFSIHDKKREKQIQ
+2045 ALFSIHDKKKEKQIK
-2060 KELDLV
+2060 KELGLV

-2072 YKKLEKAMDEAYSVD
+2072 YKKLEKAMNEAYSVD

-2108 KIIQLEKAKKK
+2108 KIIQLEKDKKK

-2202 SKILEPMLNSINKNL
+2202 SKILQPMLDSINKNL
-2217 EDDFVLDS
+2217 EDDFILDS

>member
-68 VDGKNVKS
+68 VDGRNVKS

-90 LAGTDLFDTS
+90 LAGADLFDTS

-149 VAPINPRTQ
+149 VAPINPITQ
-158 KEYGKNTNAYR
+158 KEYGKHTNEYR

-242 SLNKI
+242 ALNKI

-275 RQKLGDYAD
+275 RQKLEGYEDSRERQA
-284 GAEKTSAEKE
+284 AEKE
-294 YDIQFERRN
+294 YDTQFERRN

-331 EMARIKKAKEAE
+331 EMARIKKAEEAE

-349 SPTGALEISSKATT
+349 SPSGALNLASKATT

-444 SAFKRGE
+444 SAFKKGE
-451 EESVRSMNALLER
+451 EESVRSMNSLLER

-548 SALDEV
+548 SALDDV

-569 TEKTERERAEKVKA
+569 TEKTEKERAEKAKA

-590 YNSTNGAISSKD
+590 YNSAYGEISSED
-602 ARGAIS
+602 ALGAIS
-608 YADNT
+608 YADSAK
-613 QTLKDEKE
+613 TLKEEKD
-621 AIEYLKDAR
+621 AIEYLKDVR
-630 LRLNKEDEKYEETL
+630 SRLNKEDLNYEETL
-644 EDLNKKIAEH
+644 SKLNRKIEEH

-675 REVNTTYAGAL
+675 REVNTTYSGAL
-686 NFSKHTQSINEQ
+686 DFSRNTQSINEQ

-713 KNDFGS
+713 KYDFGS

-731 DEINRQQEAVDEL
+731 DEINRQKESLDEL

-767 INAISNYVSKVVQLR
+767 INAISNYVSKVVTLR

-802 NKLWEQTVSLALK
+802 NKLWEQTISLALK

-920 FEDVDAV
+920 FEDVDEV

-947 TVAGQLSNL
+947 TVAGQYSNL
-956 RDAYEIMLND
+956 RDAYELMLND
-966 IGKQNEGTIISVI
+966 IGKENEGLIITVI
-979 SAARI
+979 SAARF
-984 IVAHWREIATIVKPI
+984 IVAHWKEIATIVKPI

-1007 AAWRVQMALSSK
+1007 TAWRVQMVLSSK

-1079 QTISEINKKH
+1079 QAISEINKKH
-1089 DEAVKQINELN
+1089 DEAVRQVNEIN
-1100 MEFIQASKKSNPYKE
+1100 MEFIQASKQQNPYK
-1115 HVESL
+1115 SQIDAL
-1120 QNLISLANKKYKMEI
+1120 KKLISLAEKKYKMTIE
-1135 DVDIKKLSDGEIETM
+1135 VDIAKLNSDDIENT

-1168 MKDFASRNMWG
+1168 MKTFTNRDKRLTLE
-1179 NDIFGDEI
+1179 DTI
-1187 VEDIKDFSDALQSY
+1187 VKDMRDFSNSVQSL
-1201 DEFIVNNQSKLISS
+1201 DEYISNNQANIVSKLK
-1215 LRDNYND
+1215 DNYSD
-1222 LTDAEKKAL
+1222 LTKDEKDAL
-1231 EELSKGFDSSAE
+1231 EELSKGFDASAE
-1243 SQEEYM
+1243 SQEEYLK
-1249 QRTRD
+1249 RVINT
-1254 AITELIVAT
+1254 
-1263 GSALFDKRTV
+1263 FDKIVGKEEER
-1273 LDNKEYQSLYNETN
+1273 LEFARSYGKEGEYQKLASKINDVW
-1287 KRLGG
+1287 GG
-1292 LHNSALTKISELR
+1292 TYYKIASGIDNLR
-1305 ASSKEAIKE
+1305 DKTKEATKE
-1314 WYEYIKKVQGLE
+1314 WYEFIKRVEGLE
-1326 GLPKDEL
+1326 GLPKEEL
-1333 ERKLK
+1333 ERRLK
-1338 LVISE
+1338 IVINE
-1343 TQLRNE
+1343 AQIKNE
-1349 WNDNVVRNINAWTEE
+1349 WNDKVVRNINAWTEE
-1364 YYRTQKG
+1364 YYRQQKG

-1376 NVPQATT
+1376 NAPQVTT

-1411 DVTRDDIRTTLEEDY
+1411 DVTREDIKTTLQEDY
-1426 KKLKAEIDRFNSKDT
+1426 NKLKSKIGDFYSRDT
-1441 SIADLYKDFDIVGAN
+1441 KIADLYKDFDIEGAN
-1456 KQLGELNA
+1456 KQLEELNA
-1464 QINALGGN
+1464 QITALGGN

-1494 RDAHKDFISLNEDLG
+1494 RDAHKDFISLKKDLG
-1509 DAEALTEAIKK
+1509 DAEALTEAIKR

-1799 FKGSLSDLDVSD
+1799 FKSSLKDLPVSD

-1821 IEGVM
+1821 IDNVM

-1858 SMKVDEY
+1858 SAKVDEY

-1874 IIAAKNTILNADKKT
+1874 IIAAKNTILNTDKKT

-1913 TQKSVAE
+1913 TQKSVTE
-1920 LNQRKAALEENLN
+1920 LSQRKAALEQNLN
-1933 KEKGIAETSRKGLGL
+1933 KEKEIANTSRKGLGL

-1984 GVEADS
+1984 GVESDS

-2108 KIIQLEKAKKK
+2108 KIIQLEKDKKK

-2202 SKILEPMLNSINKNL
+2202 SKILQPMLDSINKSL

-2225 DELSEIEDLNEDAR
+2225 DELSSIEELNEDAR

>member
-190 RIMEEAFNKEKEIRK
+190 RLEEEIFNRVKESRK
-205 KSIEDAI
+205 RNIENAM

-275 RQKLGDYAD
+275 RQKLEGYEDSR
-284 GAEKTSAEKE
+284 ERQEAEKE

-331 EMARIKKAKEAE
+331 EMARIKKAEEAE

-349 SPTGALEISSKATT
+349 SPSGALNLASKATT

-427 LVELDKINKAK
+427 LVELDKIASARERASK
-438 EKAANT
+438 T
-444 SAFKRGE
+444 SAFKDGNLAAQQEMNSLIEREKDIREKMAVIENAAKKTKRTDIDVE
-451 EESVRSMNALLER
+451 EEKLRLKKEINELSKKEY
-464 ENDVKAKMAKIEEA
+464 EA
-478 ARVKTEERIKL
+478 AKAYSVNGYKVEDYDKYAQIVEKRTEL
-489 EKELAFWTEQ
+489 EKKLNSVEE
-499 RDEAR
+499 
-504 KKINERDIRD
+504 N
-514 AKKGKGSTE
+514 
-523 ANNYLY
+523 
-529 ADEMAQKKQQE
+529 
-540 LSLIDGYE
+540 E
-548 SALDEV
+548 SALDDV

-569 TEKTERERAEKVKA
+569 TEKTERERAEIA
-583 AWIEMLK
+583 NRILK
-590 YNSTNGAISSKD
+590 ERLAEASKYGSISSSSANKMISVTD
-602 ARGAIS
+602 NSQNVAEEERAIKKLEEAR
-608 YADNT
+608 
-613 QTLKDEKE
+613 KH
-621 AIEYLKDAR
+621 
-630 LRLNKEDEKYEETL
+630 LNQNDVDYQETL
-644 EDLNKKIAEH
+644 ERLNKKIAEH

-675 REVNTTYAGAL
+675 REVNTTYDGAL

-698 IQAIKYLKEAREKLN
+698 IQAIKYLKEAREKLS
-713 KNDFGS
+713 KSDFGS

-731 DEINRQQEAVDEL
+731 DEINRQKESLDEL

-767 INAISNYVSKVVQLR
+767 INAISNYVSKVVQIR
-782 GEFALQQKALAAIVQ
+782 GEFALQQKALSAIVQ

-802 NKLWEQTVSLALK
+802 NKLWEQTINLALK

-831 AYRVETQKLHDTTK
+831 AYRIETEKLHDTTK

-920 FEDVDAV
+920 FEDVDEV

-956 RDAYEIMLND
+956 RDAYELMLND
-966 IGKQNEGTIISVI
+966 IGKENEGLILTVVR
-979 SAARI
+979 AARY
-984 IVAHWREIATIVKPI
+984 IVAHWKEIATIVKPI

-1007 AAWRVQMALSSK
+1007 VAWRINMLRNSET
-1019 SLKTFGLYMK
+1019 LKTFGLYMK

-1058 LAIGAAVAALGNLI
+1058 LAIGAVVAALGNLI
-1072 LNFYKYK
+1072 LNIYKYK
-1079 QTISEINKKH
+1079 QAISEINKKH
-1089 DEAVKQINELN
+1089 DEAVKQVNEIN
-1100 MEFIQASKKSNPYKE
+1100 MEFIQASKQQNPYK
-1115 HVESL
+1115 SQIDAL
-1120 QNLISLANKKYKMEI
+1120 KKLISLAEKKYKMTIE
-1135 DVDIKKLSDGEIETM
+1135 VDIAKLNSDDIENT

-1168 MKDFASRNMWG
+1168 MKTFTNRDKRLTLE
-1179 NDIFGDEI
+1179 DTI
-1187 VEDIKDFSDALQSY
+1187 VEDMRDFSNSVQSL
-1201 DEFIVNNQSKLISS
+1201 DEYISNNQANIVSKLK
-1215 LRDNYND
+1215 DNYSD
-1222 LTDAEKKAL
+1222 LTKEEKDAL
-1231 EELSKGFDSSAE
+1231 EELSKGFDASAE
-1243 SQEEYM
+1243 SQEEYL
-1249 QRTRD
+1249 QRVINT
-1254 AITELIVAT
+1254 
-1263 GSALFDKRTV
+1263 FDKIVGKEEER
-1273 LDNKEYQSLYNETN
+1273 LEFARSYGKEGEYQKLSSEINNVWGGTYN
-1287 KRLGG
+1287 
-1292 LHNSALTKISELR
+1292 KIASGIDNLR
-1305 ASSKEAIKE
+1305 DKTKEAKKE

-1333 ERKLK
+1333 ERRLK
-1338 LVISE
+1338 IVINE
-1343 TQLRNE
+1343 TQIKNE
-1349 WNDNVVRNINAWTEE
+1349 WNDKVVRNINAWTEE
-1364 YYRTQKG
+1364 YYRQQKG

-1376 NVPQATT
+1376 NAPKVTT

-1411 DVTRDDIRTTLEEDY
+1411 DVTREDIRTTLQEDY
-1426 KKLKAEIDRFNSKDT
+1426 NKLKEDIKEFNSRDT
-1441 SIADLYKDFDIVGAN
+1441 SIADLYKDFDIVSAN
-1456 KQLGELNA
+1456 KQLEELNA
-1464 QINALGGN
+1464 QITALGGN

-1494 RDAHKDFISLNEDLG
+1494 RDAHKDFLSLNEDLG
-1509 DAEALTEAIKK
+1509 DAEALTEAIKR
-1520 NTGAFSEAAKNAKLD
+1520 NTGAFSEAAKNAKLN
-1535 VSLTDF
+1535 VSLKDF

-1556 LLEMIPKNAK
+1556 LLEMIPKNAN

-1799 FKGSLSDLDVSD
+1799 FKGSLKDLPVSD
-1811 VKEIISQIEK
+1811 MKEIISQIEK
-1821 IEGVM
+1821 IENVM

-1858 SMKVDEY
+1858 SAKVDEY

-1874 IIAAKNTILNADKKT
+1874 IIAAKNTILNTDKKT

-1913 TQKSVAE
+1913 TKLSVTE
-1920 LNQRKAALEENLN
+1920 LNQMRAALEKNLN
-1933 KEKGIAETSRKGLGL
+1933 EEKEIANTSRKGLGL

-2108 KIIQLEKAKKK
+2108 KIIQLEKDKKK

-2202 SKILEPMLNSINKNL
+2202 SKILQPMLNSINKNL

>member
-68 VDGKNVKS
+68 VDGKNVRS

-169 NAYSNYEEEVAKER
+169 NAYSSYEEEVAKEK

-190 RIMEEAFNKEKEIRK
+190 RLEEEIFNRVKESRK
-205 KSIEDAI
+205 RNIENAM

-242 SLNKI
+242 ALNKI

-275 RQKLGDYAD
+275 RQKLEGYEDSRERQA
-284 GAEKTSAEKE
+284 AEKE

-326 KILDL
+326 KILDI
-331 EMARIKKAKEAE
+331 EMARIKKAEEAE

-349 SPTGALEISSKATT
+349 SPSGALNLASKATT

-427 LVELDKINKAK
+427 LVELDKIASAK
-438 EKAANT
+438 EKAYKT
-444 SAFKRGE
+444 SAFGNRDE
-451 EESVRSMNALLER
+451 ASVHSIVALLER
-464 ENDVKAKMAKIEEA
+464 EKDIREKMAKIEEA
-478 ARVKTEERIKL
+478 AKVKTKERIEL
-489 EKELAFWTEQ
+489 EKELASWTAKRE
-499 RDEAR
+499 EAGR
-504 KKINERDIRD
+504 KQETSDY
-514 AKKGKGSTE
+514 A
-523 ANNYLY
+523 L
-529 ADEMAQKKQQE
+529 ADEKVNE
-540 LSLIDGYE
+540 IERNLSLMDGYE
-548 SALDEV
+548 SALDDV

-569 TEKTERERAEKVKA
+569 TEKTEKEKAEIANRILREKLAESSKYGSISSDSANRMIRATDNSQNVAEEERAIKKLE
-583 AWIEMLK
+583 E
-590 YNSTNGAISSKD
+590 
-602 ARGAIS
+602 AR
-608 YADNT
+608 
-613 QTLKDEKE
+613 KH
-621 AIEYLKDAR
+621 
-630 LRLNKEDEKYEETL
+630 LNQNDVDYQETL
-644 EDLNKKIAEH
+644 ERLNKKIAEH

-675 REVNTTYAGAL
+675 REVNTTYDGAL
-686 NFSKHTQSINEQ
+686 NFSRNTQSINEQ

-713 KNDFGS
+713 KYDFGS

-731 DEINRQQEAVDEL
+731 DEINRQKESLDEL

-767 INAISNYVSKVVQLR
+767 INAISNYVSKVVTLR
-782 GEFALQQKALAAIVQ
+782 GEFALQQKALSAIVQ

-802 NKLWEQTVSLALK
+802 NKLWEQTVALALK

-911 EMVSKRAVK
+911 DMVSKRAVK
-920 FEDVDAV
+920 FEDVDEV

-979 SAARI
+979 SSARY

-1007 AAWRVQMALSSK
+1007 TAWRVQMALSSK

-1046 KASSISSFAPFA
+1046 KAASISSFAPFA
-1058 LAIGAAVAALGNLI
+1058 LAIGAAVAALGHLI
-1072 LNFYKYK
+1072 LKIYKYK
-1079 QTISEINKKH
+1079 QAISEINKKH
-1089 DEAVKQINELN
+1089 DEAVRQVNEIN
-1100 MEFIQASKKSNPYKE
+1100 MEFIQASKQQNPYK
-1115 HVESL
+1115 SQIDAL
-1120 QNLISLANKKYKMEI
+1120 KKLISLAEKKYKMTIE
-1135 DVDIKKLSDGEIETM
+1135 VDIAKLNSEDIEKTFNEIK
-1150 FNDIRSRM
+1150 NSM

-1168 MKDFASRNMWG
+1168 MKTFTNR
-1179 NDIFGDEI
+1179 DERLTLENTI
-1187 VEDIKDFSDALQSY
+1187 VKDMIDFSNSVQSL
-1201 DEFIVNNQSKLISS
+1201 DEYISNEQASIVSKLKDNYSS
-1215 LRDNYND
+1215 L
-1222 LTDAEKKAL
+1222 TKEEKDAL
-1231 EELSKGFDSSAE
+1231 EELSKGFNSSAE
-1243 SQEEYM
+1243 SQEEYL
-1249 QRTRD
+1249 QRVRNTLKKLVEYED
-1254 AITELIVAT
+1254 ESINAT
-1263 GSALFDKRTV
+1263 QVGTKERAEIISRVNNALGEYYLKLSGKFDVVRNQT
-1273 LDNKEYQSLYNETN
+1273 
-1287 KRLGG
+1287 
-1292 LHNSALTKISELR
+1292 
-1305 ASSKEAIKE
+1305 KEATKE
-1314 WYEYIKKVQGLE
+1314 WYEFIEKVQGLE
-1326 GLPKDEL
+1326 GLPKEEL
-1333 ERKLK
+1333 ERRLK
-1338 LVISE
+1338 IVINE
-1343 TQLRNE
+1343 TQIKNE
-1349 WNDNVVRNINAWTEE
+1349 WNDKVVRNINTWTEE
-1364 YYRTQKG
+1364 YYRQQKG

-1376 NVPQATT
+1376 NVPQPTT

-1406 KISNV
+1406 KISSV

-1441 SIADLYKDFDIVGAN
+1441 RIANLYKDFDIVGAN
-1456 KQLGELNA
+1456 KQLEELNA
-1464 QINALGGN
+1464 QITALGGN
-1472 TDKLKKGGGSQKDWY
+1472 TDKLKKGGSSQKDWY

-1509 DAEALTEAIKK
+1509 DAEALTEAIKR

-1587 AKESFDDLSRQFEK
+1587 AKESFDDLSRQFEQ

-1696 IDYTKESLS
+1696 IDYTKDSLS

-1821 IEGVM
+1821 IENVM

-1851 QQQFADS
+1851 QQRFADS
-1858 SMKVDEY
+1858 SAKVDEY

-1874 IIAAKNTILNADKKT
+1874 IIAAKNTILNTDKKS

-1902 LSEYTKKYGDY
+1902 LSKYTKKYGDY
-1913 TQKSVAE
+1913 TQKSVTE
-1920 LNQRKAALEENLN
+1920 LNQRKAALEQNLN
-1933 KEKGIAETSRKGLGL
+1933 KEKEIANTSRKGLGL

-1984 GVEADS
+1984 GVDADS

-2099 LDAQIASYE
+2099 LDSQIASYE
-2108 KIIQLEKAKKK
+2108 KIIQLEKDKKK
-2119 TDNDKLEEYQDKL
+2119 TDNDKLEEYKDKL

-2202 SKILEPMLNSINKNL
+2202 SKILQPMLDSINKSL

-2225 DELSEIEDLNEDAR
+2225 DELSSIEELNEDAR

>member
-68 VDGKNVKS
+68 VDERNVKS

-183 EAYEERE
+183 AAYEERE
-190 RIMEEAFNKEKEIRK
+190 RLEEEIFNRVKESRK
-205 KSIEDAI
+205 RNIENAM

-242 SLNKI
+242 ALNKI

-275 RQKLGDYAD
+275 RQKLEGYEDSR
-284 GAEKTSAEKE
+284 EKQAAEKE

-331 EMARIKKAKEAE
+331 EMARIKKAEEAE

-349 SPTGALEISSKATT
+349 SPSGALNLASKATT

-427 LVELDKINKAK
+427 LVELDKIASAK
-438 EKAANT
+438 EKAYKT
-444 SAFKRGE
+444 SAFRNRDE
-451 EESVRSMNALLER
+451 ASVQSTIALLER
-464 ENDVKAKMAKIEEA
+464 EKDIRAKMAKIEEA
-478 ARVKTEERIKL
+478 AKVKTKERIEL
-489 EKELAFWTEQ
+489 EKELASWTAK
-499 RDEAR
+499 RAEAGR
-504 KKINERDIRD
+504 KQETSEY
-514 AKKGKGSTE
+514 A
-523 ANNYLY
+523 L
-529 ADEMAQKKQQE
+529 ADEKVKE
-540 LSLIDGYE
+540 IERNLSLMDGYE
-548 SALDEV
+548 SALDDV

-569 TEKTERERAEKVKA
+569 TEKTEKEKAEIANRILRERLAESS
-583 AWIEMLK
+583 K
-590 YNSTNGAISSKD
+590 YGSISSDSANRMIRATDNSQNVAEEERAIKKLEE
-602 ARGAIS
+602 AR
-608 YADNT
+608 
-613 QTLKDEKE
+613 KH
-621 AIEYLKDAR
+621 
-630 LRLNKEDEKYEETL
+630 LNQNDVDYQETL
-644 EDLNKKIAEH
+644 ERLNKKIAEH

-675 REVNTTYAGAL
+675 REVNTTYSGAL
-686 NFSKHTQSINEQ
+686 DFSRNTQSINEQ

-731 DEINRQQEAVDEL
+731 DEINRQKESLDEL

-782 GEFALQQKALAAIVQ
+782 GEFALQQKALSAIVQ

-802 NKLWEQTVSLALK
+802 NKLWEQTISLALK

-831 AYRVETQKLHDTTK
+831 AYRIETEKLHDTTK

-884 AGINILGELATYFE
+884 AGINILGELAKYFE

-920 FEDVDAV
+920 FEDVDEV

-966 IGKQNEGTIISVI
+966 IGKENEGAILSVI
-979 SAARI
+979 SSARYI
-984 IVAHWREIATIVKPI
+984 ISNWREIATIVKPI

-1007 AAWRVQMALSSK
+1007 TAWRVQMALSSK

-1029 QFYIL
+1029 QFYVL

-1072 LNFYKYK
+1072 LNANKYN
-1079 QTISEINKKH
+1079 QEISEINKKH
-1089 DEAVKQINELN
+1089 DEAVRQVNELN

-1120 QNLISLANKKYKMEI
+1120 QKMISLANKKYKMEI

-1150 FNDIRSRM
+1150 FNDIRARM

-1168 MKDFASRNMWG
+1168 MKDFASRNMWS

-1215 LRDNYND
+1215 LRDNYNN
-1222 LTDAEKKAL
+1222 LTEAEKKAL

-1263 GSALFDKRTV
+1263 GSALFDKRKV

-1292 LHNSALTKISELR
+1292 LHNSALTKINELR
-1305 ASSKEAIKE
+1305 VSSKEAIKE

-1343 TQLRNE
+1343 TQLKNE

-1376 NVPQATT
+1376 NAPQVTT

-1411 DVTRDDIRTTLEEDY
+1411 DVTREDIRTTLQEDY
-1426 KKLKAEIDRFNSKDT
+1426 NKLKAEKDRFYSRDT
-1441 SIADLYKDFDIVGAN
+1441 KIADLYKDFDIVGAN
-1456 KQLGELNA
+1456 KQLEELNA
-1464 QINALGGN
+1464 QITALGGN
-1472 TDKLKKGGGSQKDWY
+1472 TDKLKKGGDSQKDWY

-1509 DAEALTEAIKK
+1509 DAEALTEAIKR

-1535 VSLTDF
+1535 VSLKDF

-1577 DITSEDIVNN
+1577 DITSEDIINN

-1874 IIAAKNTILNADKKT
+1874 IIAAKNTILNTDKKT

-1913 TQKSVAE
+1913 TQKSVTE
-1920 LNQRKAALEENLN
+1920 LNQRKAALEQNLN
-1933 KEKGIAETSRKGLGL
+1933 KEKEIANTSRKGLGL

-1984 GVEADS
+1984 GVESDS

-2008 AIQMQLQ
+2008 AIEMQLQ

-2030 GWIATALQVVAQLFT
+2030 GWIATSLQVVAQLFT

-2108 KIIQLEKAKKK
+2108 KIIQLEKDKKK

-2202 SKILEPMLNSINKNL
+2202 SKILQPMLDSINKSL

-2225 DELSEIEDLNEDAR
+2225 DELSSIEELNEDAR

>member
-169 NAYSNYEEEVAKER
+169 NAYSSYEEEVAKER

-190 RIMEEAFNKEKEIRK
+190 RLEEEIFNRVKESRK
-205 KSIEDAI
+205 RNIENAM

-242 SLNKI
+242 ALNKI

-275 RQKLGDYAD
+275 RQKLEGYEDSR
-284 GAEKTSAEKE
+284 ERQSAEKE

-331 EMARIKKAKEAE
+331 EMARIKKAEEAE

-349 SPTGALEISSKATT
+349 SPSGALNLASKATT

-427 LVELDKINKAK
+427 LVELDKIASAK
-438 EKAANT
+438 ERVSKT
-444 SAFKRGE
+444 SAFRNNVGGE
-451 EESVRSMNALLER
+451 PVQSLIALLKR
-464 ENDVKAKMAKIEEA
+464 ENDIREKMSKIEEA
-478 ARVKTEERIKL
+478 AKVKTKERIEL
-489 EKELAFWTEQ
+489 EKELASWTAK
-499 RDEAR
+499 RAEAGR
-504 KKINERDIRD
+504 KQETSEY
-514 AKKGKGSTE
+514 A
-523 ANNYLY
+523 L
-529 ADEMAQKKQQE
+529 ADEKVKE
-540 LSLIDGYE
+540 IERNLSLMDGYE
-548 SALDEV
+548 SALDDV

-569 TEKTERERAEKVKA
+569 TEKTEKEKAEIANRILKERLAESSKYGSISSDSANRMISVTDNSQNVAEEERAIKKLE
-583 AWIEMLK
+583 E
-590 YNSTNGAISSKD
+590 
-602 ARGAIS
+602 AR
-608 YADNT
+608 
-613 QTLKDEKE
+613 KH
-621 AIEYLKDAR
+621 
-630 LRLNKEDEKYEETL
+630 LNQNDVDYQETL
-644 EDLNKKIAEH
+644 ERLNTKIAEH

-686 NFSKHTQSINEQ
+686 NFSRNTQSINEQ

-731 DEINRQQEAVDEL
+731 DEINRQKESLDEL

-767 INAISNYVSKVVQLR
+767 INAISNYVSKVVTLR
-782 GEFALQQKALAAIVQ
+782 GEFALQKKALAAIVQ

-802 NKLWEQTVSLALK
+802 NKIWEQTVSLALK

-884 AGINILGELATYFE
+884 AGINILGELAKYFE

-920 FEDVDAV
+920 FEDVDEV

-956 RDAYEIMLND
+956 RDAYELMLND
-966 IGKQNEGTIISVI
+966 IGKENEGLIINVI
-979 SAARI
+979 SAARF

-1007 AAWRVQMALSSK
+1007 VAWRINMLRNSET
-1019 SLKTFGLYMK
+1019 LKTFGLYMK

-1034 ATQGKNAMIAFS
+1034 VTKGKKAMVDFS
-1046 KASSISSFAPFA
+1046 NASSISKFAPFA

-1072 LNFYKYK
+1072 LNIYKYK
-1079 QTISEINKKH
+1079 QAISEINKKH
-1089 DEAVKQINELN
+1089 DEAVKQVNEIN
-1100 MEFIQASKKSNPYKE
+1100 MEFIQAAKQQNPYK
-1115 HVESL
+1115 SQIDAL
-1120 QNLISLANKKYKMEI
+1120 KKLISLAEKKYKMTIE
-1135 DVDIKKLSDGEIETM
+1135 VDIAKLNPEDIEKT
-1150 FNDIRSRM
+1150 FNEIRSRM
-1158 MSDELFISSA
+1158 LSDELFISSA
-1168 MKDFASRNMWG
+1168 LKDFASRG
-1179 NDIFGDEI
+1179 EGRIIPFEDTIAD
-1187 VEDIKDFSDALQSY
+1187 DIKDFSDALQSY
-1201 DEFIVNNQSKLISS
+1201 YEDIANNQSNLISS
-1215 LRDNYND
+1215 LKDNYSD
-1222 LTDAEKKAL
+1222 LTEAEKKAL

-1243 SQEEYM
+1243 SQEEYLK
-1249 QRTRD
+1249 RVGNTLGN
-1254 AITELIVAT
+1254 LIKQEKERLEIARNNGKYEEYKKMSSEIDNIWGLT
-1263 GSALFDKRTV
+1263 YSKIGMGFDTLIRQT
-1273 LDNKEYQSLYNETN
+1273 
-1287 KRLGG
+1287 
-1292 LHNSALTKISELR
+1292 
-1305 ASSKEAIKE
+1305 KEAKKE
-1314 WYEYIKKVQGLE
+1314 WYEFIKKVQGLE

-1376 NVPQATT
+1376 NVPQVST

-1411 DVTRDDIRTTLEEDY
+1411 DVTREDLRTTLEEDY

-1441 SIADLYKDFDIVGAN
+1441 RIANLYKDFDIVGAT
-1456 KQLGELNA
+1456 KKLKELNA
-1464 QINALGGN
+1464 QITALGGN
-1472 TDKLKKGGGSQKDWY
+1472 TDKLNNAGGSQKDWY

-1520 NTGAFSEAAKNAKLD
+1520 NTGAFSEAAKNAKLN
-1535 VSLTDF
+1535 VSLKDF

-1776 MMFEDLEYFGTKALG
+1776 MMFEDLEYFGTKALD

-1799 FKGSLSDLDVSD
+1799 FKGSLKDLPVSD

-1821 IEGVM
+1821 IKNVM
-1826 IDRNPFKLLSETK
+1826 IDRNPFKLLRKTK
-1839 TDLKGLPSEKEL
+1839 TDLKELPSEKKL

-1858 SMKVDEY
+1858 SAKVDEY
-1865 QKELDAVNA
+1865 QQELDAINA
-1874 IIAAKNTILNADKKT
+1874 IIAAKNTILNTDKKS
-1889 EDNIKSSAEAEKS
+1889 ENNIKSSAEAERT

-1948 YKKSRQEYAS
+1948 YKESRQEYAS
-1958 AANKVQ
+1958 AANEVQ

-1984 GVEADS
+1984 GVESDS

-2045 ALFSIHDKKREKQIQ
+2045 ALFSIHDKKKEKQIQ

-2108 KIIQLEKAKKK
+2108 KIIQLEKDKKK

>member
-133 DAEKY
+133 DSEKY

-190 RIMEEAFNKEKEIRK
+190 RLEEEIFNKEKEIRK

-242 SLNKI
+242 ALNKI

-275 RQKLGDYAD
+275 RQKLEGYEDSR
-284 GAEKTSAEKE
+284 EKQAAEKE

-331 EMARIKKAKEAE
+331 EMARIKKAEEAE

-349 SPTGALEISSKATT
+349 SPSGALNLASKATT

-427 LVELDKINKAK
+427 LVELDKIASAK
-438 EKAANT
+438 EKVSKT
-444 SAFKRGE
+444 SAFRNGDAA
-451 EESVRSMNALLER
+451 SVRSMSALLER
-464 ENDVKAKMAKIEEA
+464 EKDIREKMSKIEEA
-478 ARVKTEERIKL
+478 AKVKTKERIEL
-489 EKELAFWTEQ
+489 EKELASWTAK
-499 RDEAR
+499 RAEAGR
-504 KKINERDIRD
+504 KQET
-514 AKKGKGSTE
+514 SEYTH
-523 ANNYLY
+523 
-529 ADEMAQKKQQE
+529 ADEKVKE
-540 LSLIDGYE
+540 IERNLSLMDGYE
-548 SALDEV
+548 SALDDV

-569 TEKTERERAEKVKA
+569 TEKTERERAEIA
-583 AWIEMLK
+583 NRILK
-590 YNSTNGAISSKD
+590 ERLAESSKYGSISSDSANRMIRATDNSQNVAEEERAIKKLEE
-602 ARGAIS
+602 ARK
-608 YADNT
+608 N
-613 QTLKDEKE
+613 
-621 AIEYLKDAR
+621 
-630 LRLNKEDEKYEETL
+630 LNKNDVDYQETL
-644 EDLNKKIAEH
+644 ERLNKKIAEH

-675 REVNTTYAGAL
+675 REVNTTYDGAL
-686 NFSKHTQSINEQ
+686 DFSRNTQSINEQ

-731 DEINRQQEAVDEL
+731 DEINRQKESLDEL

-802 NKLWEQTVSLALK
+802 NKLWEQTVALALK

-911 EMVSKRAVK
+911 DMVSKRAVK
-920 FEDVDAV
+920 FEDVDEV

-1007 AAWRVQMALSSK
+1007 TAWRVQMALSSK

-1046 KASSISSFAPFA
+1046 KASSISSFTPFA
-1058 LAIGAAVAALGNLI
+1058 LAIGAAVAALANLI
-1072 LNFYKYK
+1072 VNFVKYK
-1079 QTISEINKKH
+1079 QVISDINKKH

-1168 MKDFASRNMWG
+1168 MKDFASRNVWS

-1222 LTDAEKKAL
+1222 LTEAEKKAL
-1231 EELSKGFDSSAE
+1231 DELSKGFDSSAE

-1263 GSALFDKRTV
+1263 GSALFDKRKV

-1305 ASSKEAIKE
+1305 VSSKEAIKE

-1343 TQLRNE
+1343 TQLKNE

-1364 YYRTQKG
+1364 YYREQKG

-1376 NVPQATT
+1376 NVPQVTT

-1411 DVTRDDIRTTLEEDY
+1411 DVTREDLITTLDEEY
-1426 KKLKAEIDRFNSKDT
+1426 KKLKAERDRFKSRDT
-1441 SIADLYKDFDIVGAN
+1441 SIADLYEDFDIVGAT
-1456 KQLGELNA
+1456 KKLAELKAQLNA
-1464 QINALGGN
+1464 LRGN
-1472 TDKLKKGGGSQKDWY
+1472 DDKLKKGGDSQKDWY

-1494 RDAHKDFISLNEDLG
+1494 RDAHKNFISLNEDLG
-1509 DAEALTEAIKK
+1509 DAEALTEAIKR

-1535 VSLTDF
+1535 VSLKDF
-1541 SNFDSEGGSIGALNK
+1541 SNFDTEEGSIGALNK

-1607 LTIELKDAGFNSDFV
+1607 LTIELKDAGFNSDFL

-1652 NDTSLI
+1652 NDKSLI

-1776 MMFEDLEYFGTKALG
+1776 MMFEDIEYFGTKALG

-1799 FKGSLSDLDVSD
+1799 FKSSLKDLPVSD

-1826 IDRNPFKLLSETK
+1826 IDRNPFKLLRETK
-1839 TDLKGLPSEKEL
+1839 TDLKKLPSEKKL

-1858 SMKVDEY
+1858 SAKVDEY
-1865 QKELDAVNA
+1865 QQELDAINA
-1874 IIAAKNTILNADKKT
+1874 IIAAKNTILNTDKKT
-1889 EDNIKSSAEAEKS
+1889 EDNIKSSAEAERT

-1913 TQKSVAE
+1913 TQKSVTE

-1933 KEKGIAETSRKGLGL
+1933 KEKGIAETSRKGLDL
-1948 YKKSRQEYAS
+1948 YKKSREEYAS
-1958 AANKVQ
+1958 AANKAQ
-1964 QIGQQVD
+1964 QMGQQVD

-1984 GVEADS
+1984 GVESDS

-2108 KIIQLEKAKKK
+2108 KIIQLEKDKKK

-2202 SKILEPMLNSINKNL
+2202 SKILQPMLDSINKSL

-2225 DELSEIEDLNEDAR
+2225 DELSSIEELNEDAR

>member
-158 KEYGKNTNAYR
+158 KEYGKNTNEYR

-275 RQKLGDYAD
+275 RQKLEGYEDSRERQA
-284 GAEKTSAEKE
+284 AEKE

-331 EMARIKKAKEAE
+331 EMARIKKAEEAE

-349 SPTGALEISSKATT
+349 SPSGALNLASKATT

-444 SAFKRGE
+444 SAFKKGE
-451 EESVRSMNALLER
+451 EESVRSMNSLLER
-464 ENDVKAKMAKIEEA
+464 ENDVKAKMAKIEDA

-489 EKELAFWTEQ
+489 EKELVFWTEQ

-514 AKKGKGSTE
+514 AKKGKGSAE

-529 ADEMAQKKQQE
+529 ADEKVKE
-540 LSLIDGYE
+540 IERNLSLTDGYE
-548 SALDEV
+548 SALDDV

-569 TEKTERERAEKVKA
+569 TEKTEKEKAEIANRILRERLAESS
-583 AWIEMLK
+583 K
-590 YNSTNGAISSKD
+590 YGSISSDSAKRMIRATD
-602 ARGAIS
+602 NSQNVAEEERAIKKLEEAR
-608 YADNT
+608 
-613 QTLKDEKE
+613 KH
-621 AIEYLKDAR
+621 
-630 LRLNKEDEKYEETL
+630 LNQNDVDYQETL
-644 EDLNKKIAEH
+644 ERLNKKIAEH

-686 NFSKHTQSINEQ
+686 NFSRNTQSINEQ

-731 DEINRQQEAVDEL
+731 DEINRQKESLDEL

-782 GEFALQQKALAAIVQ
+782 GEFALQQKALSAIVQ

-920 FEDVDAV
+920 FEDVDEV

-979 SAARI
+979 SSARF

-1007 AAWRVQMALSSK
+1007 TAWRVQMALSSK

-1046 KASSISSFAPFA
+1046 KAASISSFAPFA

-1072 LNFYKYK
+1072 LNFHKYK
-1079 QTISEINKKH
+1079 QAISEINKKH
-1089 DEAVKQINELN
+1089 DEAVRQVNEIN
-1100 MEFIQASKKSNPYKE
+1100 MEFIQASKQQNPYK
-1115 HVESL
+1115 SQIDAL
-1120 QNLISLANKKYKMEI
+1120 KKLISLAEKKYKMTIE
-1135 DVDIKKLSDGEIETM
+1135 VDIAKLNSDDIENT

-1168 MKDFASRNMWG
+1168 MKTFTNRDKRLTLE
-1179 NDIFGDEI
+1179 DTI
-1187 VEDIKDFSDALQSY
+1187 VEDMRDFSNSVQSL
-1201 DEFIVNNQSKLISS
+1201 DEYISNNQANIVSKLK
-1215 LRDNYND
+1215 DNYSD
-1222 LTDAEKKAL
+1222 LTKEEKDAL
-1231 EELSKGFDSSAE
+1231 EELSKGFDASAE
-1243 SQEEYM
+1243 SQEEYLK
-1249 QRTRD
+1249 RVINT
-1254 AITELIVAT
+1254 
-1263 GSALFDKRTV
+1263 FDKIVGKEEER
-1273 LDNKEYQSLYNETN
+1273 LEFARSYGKEGEYQKLASKINDVW
-1287 KRLGG
+1287 GG
-1292 LHNSALTKISELR
+1292 TYYKIASGIDNLR
-1305 ASSKEAIKE
+1305 DKTKEATKE
-1314 WYEYIKKVQGLE
+1314 WYEFIKRVEGLE

-1338 LVISE
+1338 LVINE
-1343 TQLRNE
+1343 TQIKNE
-1349 WNDNVVRNINAWTEE
+1349 WNDKVVRNINAWTEE

-1376 NVPQATT
+1376 NVPQVTT

-1426 KKLKAEIDRFNSKDT
+1426 KKLKAEIDRFNSRDT
-1441 SIADLYKDFDIVGAN
+1441 KIADLYKDFDIAGAN
-1456 KQLGELNA
+1456 KQLEELNA

-1509 DAEALTEAIKK
+1509 DAEALTEAIKR

-1566 NARINIQKMIG
+1566 NARINIQNMIG

-1776 MMFEDLEYFGTKALG
+1776 MMFEDIEYFGTKALG

-1799 FKGSLSDLDVSD
+1799 FKSSLKDLPVSD

-1821 IEGVM
+1821 IDNVM

-1858 SMKVDEY
+1858 SAKVDEY
-1865 QKELDAVNA
+1865 QQELDAINA
-1874 IIAAKNTILNADKKT
+1874 IIAAKNTILNTDKKS
-1889 EDNIKSSAEAEKS
+1889 ENNIKSSAEAEKS
-1902 LSEYTKKYGDY
+1902 LSEYTQKYGDY
-1913 TQKSVAE
+1913 TQMSVAE
-1920 LNQRKAALEENLN
+1920 LNQRQAALVENLN
-1933 KEKGIAETSRKGLGL
+1933 KEKEIANTSRKGLGL

-1984 GVEADS
+1984 GVESDS

-2030 GWIATALQVVAQLFT
+2030 GWIATSLQVVAQLFT

-2108 KIIQLEKAKKK
+2108 KIIQLEKDKKK

-2202 SKILEPMLNSINKNL
+2202 SKILQPMLDSINKSL

>member
-68 VDGKNVKS
+68 VDGRNVKS

-183 EAYEERE
+183 AAYEERE
-190 RIMEEAFNKEKEIRK
+190 RLEEEIFNRVKESRK
-205 KSIEDAI
+205 RNIENAM

-242 SLNKI
+242 ALNKI

-275 RQKLGDYAD
+275 RQKLEGYEDSREKQA
-284 GAEKTSAEKE
+284 AERE
-294 YDIQFERRN
+294 YDTQFERRN

-326 KILDL
+326 KVLDL
-331 EMARIKKAKEAE
+331 EMARIKKAEEAE

-349 SPTGALEISSKATT
+349 SPSGALNLASKATT

-427 LVELDKINKAK
+427 LVELDKIASAK
-438 EKAANT
+438 EKAYKT
-444 SAFKRGE
+444 SAFRNRDE
-451 EESVRSMNALLER
+451 ASVQSTIALLER
-464 ENDVKAKMAKIEEA
+464 EKDIRAKMAKIEEA
-478 ARVKTEERIKL
+478 AKVKTKERIEL

-499 RDEAR
+499 RDAAR

-514 AKKGKGSTE
+514 AKKGKGSNE

-529 ADEMAQKKQQE
+529 ADEMVQKKQQE

-548 SALDEV
+548 SALDDV

-569 TEKTERERAEKVKA
+569 TEKTEKEKAEIANRILKEKLAEASKYGSISSDSANRMIRATDNSQNVAEEERAIKKLE
-583 AWIEMLK
+583 E
-590 YNSTNGAISSKD
+590 
-602 ARGAIS
+602 AR
-608 YADNT
+608 
-613 QTLKDEKE
+613 KH
-621 AIEYLKDAR
+621 
-630 LRLNKEDEKYEETL
+630 LNQNDVDYQETL
-644 EDLNKKIAEH
+644 ERLNKKIAEH

-675 REVNTTYAGAL
+675 REVNTTYDGAL
-686 NFSKHTQSINEQ
+686 NFSRNTQSINEQ

-731 DEINRQQEAVDEL
+731 DEINRQKESLDEL

-782 GEFALQQKALAAIVQ
+782 GEFGKQQKALAAIVQ

-802 NKLWEQTVSLALK
+802 NKLWEQTISLALK
-815 SPYRVKQLV
+815 SPYRVSQLI

-884 AGINILGELATYFE
+884 AGINILGELAKYFE

-920 FEDVDAV
+920 FEDVDEV

-947 TVAGQLSNL
+947 TVAGQYSNL

-966 IGKQNEGTIISVI
+966 IGKENEGLIINVI
-979 SAARI
+979 SAARF
-984 IVAHWREIATIVKPI
+984 IVSHWREIATIVKPI

-1007 AAWRVQMALSSK
+1007 VAWRINMLRNSET
-1019 SLKTFGLYMK
+1019 LKTFGLYMK

-1046 KASSISSFAPFA
+1046 KASSISNFAPFA

-1072 LNFYKYK
+1072 LNFHEYK
-1079 QTISEINKKH
+1079 QAISEINKKH
-1089 DEAVKQINELN
+1089 DEAVRQVNEIN
-1100 MEFIQASKKSNPYKE
+1100 MEFIQASKQQNPYK
-1115 HVESL
+1115 SQIDAL
-1120 QNLISLANKKYKMEI
+1120 KKLISLAEKKYKMTI
-1135 DVDIKKLSDGEIETM
+1135 DVDIAKLNSDDIENT

-1168 MKDFASRNMWG
+1168 MKTFTNRDKRLTLE
-1179 NDIFGDEI
+1179 DTI
-1187 VEDIKDFSDALQSY
+1187 VEDMRDFSNSVQSL
-1201 DEFIVNNQSKLISS
+1201 DEYISNNQANIVSKLK
-1215 LRDNYND
+1215 DNYSD
-1222 LTDAEKKAL
+1222 LTEEEKDAL
-1231 EELSKGFDSSAE
+1231 EELSKGFDASAE
-1243 SQEEYM
+1243 SQEEYLK
-1249 QRTRD
+1249 RVINT
-1254 AITELIVAT
+1254 
-1263 GSALFDKRTV
+1263 FDKIVGKEEER
-1273 LDNKEYQSLYNETN
+1273 LEFARSYGKEGEYQKLASKINNVWGGTYN
-1287 KRLGG
+1287 
-1292 LHNSALTKISELR
+1292 KIASGIGNLR
-1305 ASSKEAIKE
+1305 DKTKEAKKE

-1333 ERKLK
+1333 ERRLK
-1338 LVISE
+1338 IVINE
-1343 TQLRNE
+1343 TQIKNE
-1349 WNDNVVRNINAWTEE
+1349 WNDKVVRNINAWTEE

-1376 NVPQATT
+1376 NAPQPTT
-1383 MDNVLSSW
+1383 MANVLSSW

-1411 DVTRDDIRTTLEEDY
+1411 DVTRDDIRTTLQEDY
-1426 KKLKAEIDRFNSKDT
+1426 KKLEEDIKEFNSRDT

-1456 KQLGELNA
+1456 KKLEELNA
-1464 QINALGGN
+1464 QITALGGN

-1509 DAEALTEAIKK
+1509 DAEALTEAIKR

-1587 AKESFDDLSRQFEK
+1587 AKESFNDLSRQFEK

-1799 FKGSLSDLDVSD
+1799 FKTSLKDLPVSD

-1821 IEGVM
+1821 IENVM

-1865 QKELDAVNA
+1865 QKELDAINA
-1874 IIAAKNTILNADKKT
+1874 IIAAKNTILNTDKKT

-1913 TQKSVAE
+1913 TQKSVTE
-1920 LNQRKAALEENLN
+1920 LNQRKAALEQNLN
-1933 KEKGIAETSRKGLGL
+1933 KEKEIANTSRKGLGL

-1984 GVEADS
+1984 GVESDS

-2008 AIQMQLQ
+2008 AIEMQLQ

-2030 GWIATALQVVAQLFT
+2030 GWIATSLQVVAQLFT
-2045 ALFSIHDKKREKQIQ
+2045 ALFSIHDKKKEKQIQ

-2099 LDAQIASYE
+2099 LDSQIASYE
-2108 KIIQLEKAKKK
+2108 KIIQLEKDKKK

-2202 SKILEPMLNSINKNL
+2202 SKILQPMLDSINKSL

-2225 DELSEIEDLNEDAR
+2225 DELSSIEELNEDAR

>member
-49 IAKLQSNLSKL
+49 IAKLQSDLSKL

-68 VDGKNVKS
+68 VDGRNVKS

-190 RIMEEAFNKEKEIRK
+190 RLEEEIFNRVKESRK
-205 KSIEDAI
+205 RNIENVM

-242 SLNKI
+242 ALNKI

-275 RQKLGDYAD
+275 RQKLEGYEDSRERQA
-284 GAEKTSAEKE
+284 AEKE
-294 YDIQFERRN
+294 YDTQFERRN

-326 KILDL
+326 KILDI
-331 EMARIKKAKEAE
+331 EMARIKKAEEAE

-349 SPTGALEISSKATT
+349 SPSGALNFASKATT

-427 LVELDKINKAK
+427 LVELDKIASAK
-438 EKAANT
+438 EKAYKT
-444 SAFKRGE
+444 SAFGNRDE
-451 EESVRSMNALLER
+451 ASVHSIVALLER
-464 ENDVKAKMAKIEEA
+464 EKDIREKMAKIEEA
-478 ARVKTEERIKL
+478 AKVKTKERIEL
-489 EKELAFWTEQ
+489 EKELASWTAK
-499 RDEAR
+499 RAEAGR
-504 KKINERDIRD
+504 KQETSEY
-514 AKKGKGSTE
+514 A
-523 ANNYLY
+523 L
-529 ADEMAQKKQQE
+529 ADEKVKE
-540 LSLIDGYE
+540 IERNLSLMDGYE
-548 SALDEV
+548 SALDDV
-554 VRKHEAARAMESIAL
+554 VRKHEAARAMESIAI
-569 TEKTERERAEKVKA
+569 TEKTEKEKAEIANRILRERLAESS
-583 AWIEMLK
+583 K
-590 YNSTNGAISSKD
+590 YGSISSDSANRMIRATDNSQNVAEEERAIKKLEE
-602 ARGAIS
+602 AR
-608 YADNT
+608 
-613 QTLKDEKE
+613 KH
-621 AIEYLKDAR
+621 
-630 LRLNKEDEKYEETL
+630 LNQNDVDYQETL
-644 EDLNKKIAEH
+644 ERLNKKIAEH

-675 REVNTTYAGAL
+675 REVNTTYDGAL
-686 NFSKHTQSINEQ
+686 NFSRNTQSINEQ

-731 DEINRQQEAVDEL
+731 DEINRQKESLDEL

-852 GLGVDMERLI
+852 GLGIDMERLI

-911 EMVSKRAVK
+911 DMVSKRAVK
-920 FEDVDAV
+920 FEDVDEV

-966 IGKQNEGTIISVI
+966 IGKENEGLILTVVR
-979 SAARI
+979 AARY
-984 IVAHWREIATIVKPI
+984 IVSHWKEIATIVKPI

-1007 AAWRVQMALSSK
+1007 TAWRVQMALSSK

-1046 KASSISSFAPFA
+1046 KASDISKFAPFS
-1058 LAIGAAVAALGNLI
+1058 LAIGAAVAALGHLI
-1072 LNFYKYK
+1072 LKIYKYY
-1079 QTISEINKKH
+1079 QAISEINKKH
-1089 DEAVKQINELN
+1089 DEAVRQVNEIN
-1100 MEFIQASKKSNPYKE
+1100 MEFIQASKQQNPYK
-1115 HVESL
+1115 SQIDAL
-1120 QNLISLANKKYKMEI
+1120 KKLISLAEKKYKMTI
-1135 DVDIKKLSDGEIETM
+1135 DVDIAKLNQEDIEKTFNEIK
-1150 FNDIRSRM
+1150 NSM

-1168 MKDFASRNMWG
+1168 MKKFTNR
-1179 NDIFGDEI
+1179 DERLTLEDTI
-1187 VEDIKDFSDALQSY
+1187 VEDMVDFSNSVQSL
-1201 DEFIVNNQSKLISS
+1201 DEYISNEQASIVSKLK
-1215 LRDNYND
+1215 DNYSD
-1222 LTDAEKKAL
+1222 LTKEEKDAL
-1231 EELSKGFDSSAE
+1231 EELSKGFDASAE
-1243 SQEEYM
+1243 SQEEYL
-1249 QRTRD
+1249 QRVRNT
-1254 AITELIVAT
+1254 LKKIVEYEDESINAT
-1263 GSALFDKRTV
+1263 QVRTKERAEIISRINNVLGEYYLKLSGKFDIVRSQT
-1273 LDNKEYQSLYNETN
+1273 
-1287 KRLGG
+1287 
-1292 LHNSALTKISELR
+1292 
-1305 ASSKEAIKE
+1305 KEATKE
-1314 WYEYIKKVQGLE
+1314 WYEFISRVEGLE
-1326 GLPKDEL
+1326 GLPKKEL
-1333 ERKLK
+1333 ERRLK
-1338 LVISE
+1338 MVINE
-1343 TQLRNE
+1343 TQIKNE
-1349 WNDNVVRNINAWTEE
+1349 WNDKVVRNINAWTEE
-1364 YYRTQKG
+1364 YYKTQKG

-1376 NVPQATT
+1376 NVPQPTT

-1391 QEEYNRK
+1391 QDEYNKK
-1398 FKDYYGFQ
+1398 FKGYYGFQ

-1441 SIADLYKDFDIVGAN
+1441 RIANLYKDFDIAGAT
-1456 KQLGELNA
+1456 KKLKELAA
-1464 QINALGGN
+1464 QIAALGGDL
-1472 TDKLKKGGGSQKDWY
+1472 DKLNKEKKKDWY

-1494 RDAHKDFISLNEDLG
+1494 RDAHKDFLSLNEDLG
-1509 DAEALTEAIKK
+1509 DAEALTEAIKR

-1535 VSLTDF
+1535 VSLKDF

-1556 LLEMIPKNAK
+1556 LLEMIPKKAK

-1577 DITSEDIVNN
+1577 DITSEDTVNN
-1587 AKESFDDLSRQFEK
+1587 AKESFDDLSRQFEQ

-1776 MMFEDLEYFGTKALG
+1776 MMFEDLEYFGTKALD
-1791 VLKTKLEE
+1791 VLKTKLEG
-1799 FKGSLSDLDVSD
+1799 FKSSLKDLKVSN

-1826 IDRNPFKLLSETK
+1826 IDRNPFKLLRETK

-1858 SMKVDEY
+1858 SAKVDEY
-1865 QKELDAVNA
+1865 QEELDAVNA
-1874 IIAAKNTILNADKKT
+1874 IIAAKNTILNTDKKS

-1913 TQKSVAE
+1913 TQMSVTE
-1920 LNQRKAALEENLN
+1920 LNQMRASLEQNLN
-1933 KEKGIAETSRKGLGL
+1933 KEKEIANTSRKGLGL

-1984 GVEADS
+1984 GVESDS

-2030 GWIATALQVVAQLFT
+2030 GWIATSLQVVAQLFT

-2099 LDAQIASYE
+2099 LDSQIASYE
-2108 KIIQLEKAKKK
+2108 KIIQLEKDKKK

-2202 SKILEPMLNSINKNL
+2202 SKILQPMLDSINKSL

-2225 DELSEIEDLNEDAR
+2225 DELSEIEELNEDAR

>member
-68 VDGKNVKS
+68 VDGRNVKS

-169 NAYSNYEEEVAKER
+169 NAYSNYEEEVAKEK

-205 KSIEDAI
+205 KSIEDAM

-242 SLNKI
+242 ALNKI

-275 RQKLGDYAD
+275 RQKLEGYEDSR
-284 GAEKTSAEKE
+284 EKQAAEKE

-315 SVVDIAENAQR
+315 SVIDIAENAQR
-326 KILDL
+326 KILDI
-331 EMARIKKAKEAE
+331 EMARIKKAEEAE

-349 SPTGALEISSKATT
+349 SPSGALNLASKATT

-427 LVELDKINKAK
+427 LVELDKIASAK
-438 EKAANT
+438 ERVSKT
-444 SAFKRGE
+444 SAFRNNVGGE
-451 EESVRSMNALLER
+451 PVQSLIALLKR
-464 ENDVKAKMAKIEEA
+464 ENDIREKMSKIEEA
-478 ARVKTEERIKL
+478 AKVKTKERIEL
-489 EKELAFWTEQ
+489 EKELASWTAK
-499 RDEAR
+499 RAEAGR
-504 KKINERDIRD
+504 KQETSEY
-514 AKKGKGSTE
+514 A
-523 ANNYLY
+523 L
-529 ADEMAQKKQQE
+529 ADEKVKE
-540 LSLIDGYE
+540 IERNLSLMDGYE
-548 SALDEV
+548 SALDDV

-569 TEKTERERAEKVKA
+569 TEKTEKEKAEIAHRILRERLAEA
-583 AWIEMLK
+583 SK
-590 YNSTNGAISSKD
+590 YGSISSDSANRMISVTDNSQNVAEEERAIKKLEE
-602 ARGAIS
+602 AR
-608 YADNT
+608 
-613 QTLKDEKE
+613 KH
-621 AIEYLKDAR
+621 
-630 LRLNKEDEKYEETL
+630 LNQNDVDYQETL
-644 EDLNKKIAEH
+644 ERLNTKIAEH

-686 NFSKHTQSINEQ
+686 NFSKHTESINEQ

-713 KNDFGS
+713 KYDFGS

-731 DEINRQQEAVDEL
+731 DEINRQKESLDEL

-802 NKLWEQTVSLALK
+802 NKLWEQTISLALK

-920 FEDVDAV
+920 FEDVDEV

-966 IGKQNEGTIISVI
+966 IGKANEGLIINVI
-979 SAARI
+979 SAARY
-984 IVAHWREIATIVKPI
+984 IVAHWKEVATIVKPI

-1007 AAWRVQMALSSK
+1007 VAWRINMLRNSET
-1019 SLKTFGLYMK
+1019 LKTFGLYMK

-1034 ATQGKNAMIAFS
+1034 VTKGKKAMVDFS
-1046 KASSISSFAPFA
+1046 NASSISKFAPFA

-1072 LNFYKYK
+1072 LNIYKYK
-1079 QTISEINKKH
+1079 QAISEINKKH
-1089 DEAVKQINELN
+1089 DEAVKQVNEIN
-1100 MEFIQASKKSNPYKE
+1100 MEFIQAAKQQNPYK
-1115 HVESL
+1115 SQIDAL
-1120 QNLISLANKKYKMEI
+1120 KKLISLAEKKYKMTIE
-1135 DVDIKKLSDGEIETM
+1135 VDIAKLNPEDIEKT
-1150 FNDIRSRM
+1150 FNEIRSRM
-1158 MSDELFISSA
+1158 LSDELFISSA
-1168 MKDFASRNMWG
+1168 LKDFASRG
-1179 NDIFGDEI
+1179 EGRIIPFEDTIAD
-1187 VEDIKDFSDALQSY
+1187 DIKDFSDALQSY
-1201 DEFIVNNQSKLISS
+1201 YEDIANNQSNLISS
-1215 LRDNYND
+1215 LKDNYSD
-1222 LTDAEKKAL
+1222 LTEAEKKAL

-1243 SQEEYM
+1243 SQEEYLK
-1249 QRTRD
+1249 RVGNTLGN
-1254 AITELIVAT
+1254 LIKQEKERLEIARNNGKYEEYKKMSSEIDNIWGLT
-1263 GSALFDKRTV
+1263 YSKIGMGFDTLIRQT
-1273 LDNKEYQSLYNETN
+1273 
-1287 KRLGG
+1287 
-1292 LHNSALTKISELR
+1292 
-1305 ASSKEAIKE
+1305 KEAKKE
-1314 WYEYIKKVQGLE
+1314 WYEFIKKVQGLE

-1343 TQLRNE
+1343 TQLKNE

-1376 NVPQATT
+1376 NVPQVTT

-1411 DVTRDDIRTTLEEDY
+1411 DVTREDLIKTLDEEY
-1426 KKLKAEIDRFNSKDT
+1426 KKLNADRDRFKSRDT
-1441 SIADLYKDFDIVGAN
+1441 KIADLYKDFDIVGAT
-1456 KQLGELNA
+1456 KKLAELEAQLNA
-1464 QINALGGN
+1464 LRGN
-1472 TDKLKKGGGSQKDWY
+1472 DDKLKKGGDSQKDWY

-1494 RDAHKDFISLNEDLG
+1494 RDAHKDFLSLNEDLG

-1541 SNFDSEGGSIGALNK
+1541 SNFDTEGGSIGALNK
-1556 LLEMIPKNAK
+1556 LLKMIPKNAK
-1566 NARINIQKMIG
+1566 NARSNIQKMIG
-1577 DITSEDIVNN
+1577 DITSEDTVNK
-1587 AKESFDDLSRQFEK
+1587 AKESFNDLSRQFEK

-1776 MMFEDLEYFGTKALG
+1776 MMFEDLEYFGTKALD
-1791 VLKTKLEE
+1791 VLKTKLEG
-1799 FKGSLSDLDVSD
+1799 FKSSLKDLKVSN

-1821 IEGVM
+1821 IENVM
-1826 IDRNPFKLLSETK
+1826 INRNPFKLLRETK
-1839 TDLKGLPSEKEL
+1839 TDLKKLPSEKKL

-1858 SMKVDEY
+1858 SAKVDEY
-1865 QKELDAVNA
+1865 QQELDAINA
-1874 IIAAKNTILNADKKT
+1874 IIAAKNTILNTDKKT
-1889 EDNIKSSAEAEKS
+1889 EDNIKSSAEAERT

-1913 TQKSVAE
+1913 TQKSVTE

-1933 KEKGIAETSRKGLGL
+1933 KEKGIAETSRKGLDL
-1948 YKKSRQEYAS
+1948 YKKSREEYAS
-1958 AANKVQ
+1958 AANKAQ
-1964 QIGQQVD
+1964 QMGQQVD

-1984 GVEADS
+1984 GVESDS

-2108 KIIQLEKAKKK
+2108 KIIQLEKDKKK

-2202 SKILEPMLNSINKNL
+2202 SKILEPMLNSINQNL

-2225 DELSEIEDLNEDAR
+2225 DELSEIEELNEDAR

-2247 SLFGEGGVFSDYV
+2247 SLFGEGGVYSDYV

-2274 IQGITEETAQIIEGY
+2274 IQGITEETARIIEGY

>member
-68 VDGKNVKS
+68 VDGRNVKS

-169 NAYSNYEEEVAKER
+169 NAYSNYEEEAAKER

-275 RQKLGDYAD
+275 RQKLEGYEDSR
-284 GAEKTSAEKE
+284 EKQAAEKE

-303 ARRIEIEREYGD
+303 ERRIEIEREYGD

-326 KILDL
+326 KILDI
-331 EMARIKKAKEAE
+331 EMARIKKAEEAE

-349 SPTGALEISSKATT
+349 SPSGALNLASKATT

-379 NVDVSD
+379 SVDVSD

-427 LVELDKINKAK
+427 LVELDKIASAK
-438 EKAANT
+438 EKAYKT
-444 SAFKRGE
+444 SAFGNRDE
-451 EESVRSMNALLER
+451 ASVHSIVALLER
-464 ENDVKAKMAKIEEA
+464 EKDIREKMAKIEEA
-478 ARVKTEERIKL
+478 AKVKTKERIEL
-489 EKELAFWTEQ
+489 EKELASWTAK
-499 RDEAR
+499 RAEAGR
-504 KKINERDIRD
+504 KQETSEY
-514 AKKGKGSTE
+514 A
-523 ANNYLY
+523 L
-529 ADEMAQKKQQE
+529 ADEKVQE
-540 LSLIDGYE
+540 IERNLSLMDGYE
-548 SALDEV
+548 SALDDV

-569 TEKTERERAEKVKA
+569 TEKTEREKAEIA
-583 AWIEMLK
+583 NRILRERLAESSK
-590 YNSTNGAISSKD
+590 YGSISSDSANRMIRATDNSQNVAEEERAIKKLEE
-602 ARGAIS
+602 AR
-608 YADNT
+608 
-613 QTLKDEKE
+613 KH
-621 AIEYLKDAR
+621 
-630 LRLNKEDEKYEETL
+630 LNQNDVNYQETL
-644 EDLNKKIAEH
+644 ERLNKKIAEH

-686 NFSKHTQSINEQ
+686 NFSKHTESINEQ

-731 DEINRQQEAVDEL
+731 DEINRQKESLDEL

-767 INAISNYVSKVVQLR
+767 INAISNYVSKVVTLR

-802 NKLWEQTVSLALK
+802 NKLWEQTISLALK

-852 GLGVDMERLI
+852 GLDVDMERLI

-920 FEDVDAV
+920 FEDVDEV

-979 SAARI
+979 SSARF

-1007 AAWRVQMALSSK
+1007 TAWRVQIALSSK

-1046 KASSISSFAPFA
+1046 KASSISSFTPFA
-1058 LAIGAAVAALGNLI
+1058 LAIGAAVAALANLI
-1072 LNFYKYK
+1072 VNFVKYK
-1079 QTISEINKKH
+1079 QVISDINKKH
-1089 DEAVKQINELN
+1089 DEAVRQINELN

-1168 MKDFASRNMWG
+1168 MKDFASRNVWS

-1222 LTDAEKKAL
+1222 LTEAEKKAL
-1231 EELSKGFDSSAE
+1231 DELSKGFDSSAE

-1263 GSALFDKRTV
+1263 GSALFDKMKV

-1305 ASSKEAIKE
+1305 VSSKEAIKE

-1364 YYRTQKG
+1364 YYREQKG

-1376 NVPQATT
+1376 NAPQVTT

-1391 QEEYNRK
+1391 QEEYNSK

-1441 SIADLYKDFDIVGAN
+1441 RIANLYKDFDIVGAN
-1456 KQLGELNA
+1456 KQLEELNA
-1464 QINALGGN
+1464 QITALGGN

-1509 DAEALTEAIKK
+1509 DAEALTEAIKR

-1776 MMFEDLEYFGTKALG
+1776 MMFEDIEYFGTKALG

-1799 FKGSLSDLDVSD
+1799 FKSSLKDLPVSD

-1821 IEGVM
+1821 IENVM

-1858 SMKVDEY
+1858 SAKVDEY

-1874 IIAAKNTILNADKKT
+1874 IIAAKNTILNTDKKS

-1913 TQKSVAE
+1913 TQMSVTE
-1920 LNQRKAALEENLN
+1920 LNQMRAALEQNLN
-1933 KEKGIAETSRKGLGL
+1933 KEKEIANTSRKGLGL

-1984 GVEADS
+1984 GVESDS

-2008 AIQMQLQ
+2008 AIEMQLQ

-2030 GWIATALQVVAQLFT
+2030 GWIATSLQVVAQLFT
-2045 ALFSIHDKKREKQIQ
+2045 ALFSIHDKKKEKQIK

-2108 KIIQLEKAKKK
+2108 KIIQLEKDKKK

-2202 SKILEPMLNSINKNL
+2202 SKILQPMLDSINKSL

-2225 DELSEIEDLNEDAR
+2225 DELSSIEELNEDAR

>member
-100 KIYENEKGIVA
+100 KIYENEKGIIT
-111 LESHIANINKVIK
+111 LEQHIERINEAIK
-124 DLKKNIGNI
+124 KLKDNWNEI
-133 DAEKY
+133 DDEKY
-138 VSAPFVQTTQF
+138 QAQAFVPTKQF
-149 VAPINPRTQ
+149 VAPINPKTQ
-158 KEYGKNTNAYR
+158 KAYGTNTNAYKSAR
-169 NAYSNYEEEVAKER
+169 SAYDEEVKNER
-183 EAYEERE
+183 EAYEERG
-190 RIMEEAFNKEKEIRK
+190 RLEEETFNREKEIRK
-205 KSIEDAI
+205 KRIEDAI

-242 SLNKI
+242 ALNKI

-275 RQKLGDYAD
+275 RQKLD
-284 GAEKTSAEKE
+284 GYEDESGKQAAASE
-294 YDIQFERRN
+294 YDAQFERRN

-326 KILDL
+326 KILDM

-349 SPTGALEISSKATT
+349 SPSGALNLASKATT

-444 SAFKRGE
+444 SAFKKGE
-451 EESVRSMNALLER
+451 EESVRSMNSLLER
-464 ENDVKAKMAKIEEA
+464 ENDVKAKMAKIEDA

-489 EKELAFWTEQ
+489 EKELVFWTEQ

-554 VRKHEAARAMESIAL
+554 IRKHEAARAMESIAL
-569 TEKTERERAEKVKA
+569 TEKTEKEKAEIANRILKERLAESSKYGSISSDSAKRMIRATDNSQNVAEEERAIKKLE
-583 AWIEMLK
+583 E
-590 YNSTNGAISSKD
+590 
-602 ARGAIS
+602 AR
-608 YADNT
+608 
-613 QTLKDEKE
+613 KH
-621 AIEYLKDAR
+621 
-630 LRLNKEDEKYEETL
+630 LNQNDVNYQETL
-644 EDLNKKIAEH
+644 ERLNKKIAEH

-675 REVNTTYAGAL
+675 REVNTTYDGAL
-686 NFSKHTQSINEQ
+686 NFSRNTQSINEQ

-731 DEINRQQEAVDEL
+731 DEINLQKESLDEL

-920 FEDVDAV
+920 FEDVDEV

-979 SAARI
+979 SSARF

-1007 AAWRVQMALSSK
+1007 TAWRVQMALSSK

-1046 KASSISSFAPFA
+1046 KAASISSFAPFA

-1072 LNFYKYK
+1072 LNLYKYK
-1079 QTISEINKKH
+1079 QAISEINKKH
-1089 DEAVKQINELN
+1089 DEAVRQVNEIN
-1100 MEFIQASKKSNPYKE
+1100 MEFIQASKQQNPYK
-1115 HVESL
+1115 SQIDAL
-1120 QNLISLANKKYKMEI
+1120 KKLISLAEKKYKMTIE
-1135 DVDIKKLSDGEIETM
+1135 VDIAKLNSDDIENT

-1168 MKDFASRNMWG
+1168 MKTFTNRDKRLTLE
-1179 NDIFGDEI
+1179 DTI
-1187 VEDIKDFSDALQSY
+1187 VEDMRDFSNSVQSL
-1201 DEFIVNNQSKLISS
+1201 DEYISNNQANIVSKLK
-1215 LRDNYND
+1215 DNYSD
-1222 LTDAEKKAL
+1222 LTKEEKDAL
-1231 EELSKGFDSSAE
+1231 EELSKGFDASAE
-1243 SQEEYM
+1243 SQEEYL
-1249 QRTRD
+1249 QRVINT
-1254 AITELIVAT
+1254 
-1263 GSALFDKRTV
+1263 FDKIVGKEEER
-1273 LDNKEYQSLYNETN
+1273 LEFARSYGKEGEYQKLASKINDVW
-1287 KRLGG
+1287 GG
-1292 LHNSALTKISELR
+1292 TYYKIASGIDNLR
-1305 ASSKEAIKE
+1305 DKTKEATKE
-1314 WYEYIKKVQGLE
+1314 WYEFIKRVEGLE
-1326 GLPKDEL
+1326 GLPKEEL
-1333 ERKLK
+1333 ERRLK
-1338 LVISE
+1338 IVINE
-1343 TQLRNE
+1343 AQIKNE
-1349 WNDNVVRNINAWTEE
+1349 WNDKVVRNINAWTEE
-1364 YYRTQKG
+1364 YYREQKG

-1376 NVPQATT
+1376 NAPQVTT

-1391 QEEYNRK
+1391 QEEYNSK

-1441 SIADLYKDFDIVGAN
+1441 RIANLYKDFDIVGAN
-1456 KQLGELNA
+1456 KQLEELNA
-1464 QINALGGN
+1464 QITALGGN

-1509 DAEALTEAIKK
+1509 DAEALTEAIKR

-1556 LLEMIPKNAK
+1556 LLEMIPKKAK

-1577 DITSEDIVNN
+1577 DITSEDAVNN

-1669 IKKLLLDNLSKVT
+1669 IKKLLIDNLSKVT

-1799 FKGSLSDLDVSD
+1799 FKSSLKDLPVSD

-1826 IDRNPFKLLSETK
+1826 IDRNPFKLLRETK
-1839 TDLKGLPSEKEL
+1839 TDLKKLPSEKEL

-1858 SMKVDEY
+1858 SAKVDEY

-1874 IIAAKNTILNADKKT
+1874 IIAAKNTILNTDKKS

-1913 TQKSVAE
+1913 TQKSVTE
-1920 LNQRKAALEENLN
+1920 LNQRKAALEQNLN
-1933 KEKGIAETSRKGLGL
+1933 KEKEIANTSRKGLGL

-1984 GVEADS
+1984 GVESDS

-2099 LDAQIASYE
+2099 LDSQIASYE
-2108 KIIQLEKAKKK
+2108 KIIQLEKDKKK

-2202 SKILEPMLNSINKNL
+2202 SKILQPMLDSINKSL

-2225 DELSEIEDLNEDAR
+2225 DELSSIEELNEDAR

>member
-68 VDGKNVKS
+68 VDGRNVKS
-76 ISETMDRLVEQVKS
+76 ISETIDRLVEQVKS

-169 NAYSNYEEEVAKER
+169 NAYSSYEEEVAKER

-275 RQKLGDYAD
+275 RQKLEGYEDSR
-284 GAEKTSAEKE
+284 EKQAAEKE

-326 KILDL
+326 KILDI
-331 EMARIKKAKEAE
+331 EMARIKKAEEAE

-349 SPTGALEISSKATT
+349 SPSGALNLASKATT

-427 LVELDKINKAK
+427 LVELDKIASAK
-438 EKAANT
+438 EKAYKT
-444 SAFKRGE
+444 SAFGNRDE
-451 EESVRSMNALLER
+451 ASVHSIVALLER
-464 ENDVKAKMAKIEEA
+464 EKDIRAKMAKIEEA
-478 ARVKTEERIKL
+478 AKVKTKERIEL
-489 EKELAFWTEQ
+489 EQELAFWIEE
-499 RDEAR
+499 RDKAR

-514 AKKGKGSTE
+514 AKSGQGSQE
-523 ANNYLY
+523 ARNYVY
-529 ADEMAQKKQQE
+529 ADEKVQEQQRR
-540 LSLIDGYE
+540 LSLVDGYE
-548 SALDEV
+548 SALDDV

-569 TEKTERERAEKVKA
+569 TEKTERERAEIA
-583 AWIEMLK
+583 NRILRERLAESSK
-590 YNSTNGAISSKD
+590 YGSISSDSANRMIRATDNSQNVAEEERAIKKLEE
-602 ARGAIS
+602 AR
-608 YADNT
+608 
-613 QTLKDEKE
+613 KH
-621 AIEYLKDAR
+621 
-630 LRLNKEDEKYEETL
+630 LNQNDVNYQETL
-644 EDLNKKIAEH
+644 ERLNKKIAEH

-675 REVNTTYAGAL
+675 REVNTTYDGAL
-686 NFSKHTQSINEQ
+686 NFSRNTQSINEQ

-731 DEINRQQEAVDEL
+731 DEINRQKESLDEL

-920 FEDVDAV
+920 FEDVDEV

-1007 AAWRVQMALSSK
+1007 TAWRVQMALSSK

-1046 KASSISSFAPFA
+1046 KAASISSFAPFA

-1079 QTISEINKKH
+1079 QAISEINKKH
-1089 DEAVKQINELN
+1089 DEAVRQVNEIN
-1100 MEFIQASKKSNPYKE
+1100 MEFIQASKQQNPYK
-1115 HVESL
+1115 SQIDAL
-1120 QNLISLANKKYKMEI
+1120 KKLISLAEKKYKMTIE
-1135 DVDIKKLSDGEIETM
+1135 VDIAKLNSEDIENT

-1168 MKDFASRNMWG
+1168 MKTFTNRDKRLTLE
-1179 NDIFGDEI
+1179 DTI
-1187 VEDIKDFSDALQSY
+1187 VEDMRDFSNSVQSL
-1201 DEFIVNNQSKLISS
+1201 DEYISNNQANIVSKLK
-1215 LRDNYND
+1215 DNYSD
-1222 LTDAEKKAL
+1222 LTKEEKDAL
-1231 EELSKGFDSSAE
+1231 EELSKGFDASAE
-1243 SQEEYM
+1243 SQEEYLK
-1249 QRTRD
+1249 RVINT
-1254 AITELIVAT
+1254 
-1263 GSALFDKRTV
+1263 FDKIVGKEEER
-1273 LDNKEYQSLYNETN
+1273 LEFARSYGKEGEYQKLASKINDVW
-1287 KRLGG
+1287 GG
-1292 LHNSALTKISELR
+1292 TYYKIASGIDNLR
-1305 ASSKEAIKE
+1305 DKTKEATKE
-1314 WYEYIKKVQGLE
+1314 WYEFIKRVEGLE

-1338 LVISE
+1338 LVINE
-1343 TQLRNE
+1343 TQIKNE
-1349 WNDNVVRNINAWTEE
+1349 WNDKVVRNINAWTEE

-1376 NVPQATT
+1376 NVPQVTT

-1406 KISNV
+1406 NISNV
-1411 DVTRDDIRTTLEEDY
+1411 DVTRDDIRTTLQEDY
-1426 KKLKAEIDRFNSKDT
+1426 KKLEEDIKEFNSRDT
-1441 SIADLYKDFDIVGAN
+1441 SIADLYKDFDIVSAN
-1456 KQLGELNA
+1456 KQLEELNA
-1464 QINALGGN
+1464 QITALGGN

-1556 LLEMIPKNAK
+1556 LLEMIPKNAN

-1776 MMFEDLEYFGTKALG
+1776 MMFEDIEYFGTKALG

-1799 FKGSLSDLDVSD
+1799 FKSSLKDLPVSD

-1821 IEGVM
+1821 IDNVM
-1826 IDRNPFKLLSETK
+1826 IDRNPFKLLRETK

-1858 SMKVDEY
+1858 SAKVDEY
-1865 QKELDAVNA
+1865 QEELDAVNA
-1874 IIAAKNTILNADKKT
+1874 IIAAKNTILNTDKKS
-1889 EDNIKSSAEAEKS
+1889 EDNIKSSAEAERT

-1913 TQKSVAE
+1913 TQMSVTE
-1920 LNQRKAALEENLN
+1920 LNQRQAALVENLN
-1933 KEKGIAETSRKGLGL
+1933 KEKGIAETSRKGLDL

-1984 GVEADS
+1984 GVDADS

-2099 LDAQIASYE
+2099 LDSQIASYE
-2108 KIIQLEKAKKK
+2108 KIIQLEKDKKK

-2202 SKILEPMLNSINKNL
+2202 SKILQPMLDSINKSL

-2225 DELSEIEDLNEDAR
+2225 DELSSIEELNEDAR